1 MCLTIC
7 GTYTPVK
14 CPIEIIIIERTT
26 NITFLTLTHTTMG
39 KTNAKMCS
47 HKATQVL
54 PLSKGTPAVGI
65 ASSSYFAACARHVGA
80 LALFGLMFCPVQVMA
95 SRAPRLAMADS
106 SSVVTPVLPDQGTT
120 TPTDSIGNGGAGDA
134 EEVVPDTIPFAQL
147 WKHNSWR
154 STNEKAG
161 STTQQSWEIICN
173 RPTKLTFNYSCY
185 NGSYGT
191 FQVTL
196 NDSTIIS
203 RGNWD
208 STEDRLYQIDLPAGR
223 YVLKASYYT
232 RYDNYYDPDGLN
244 EYCYARI
251 SGIATD
257 DVQANATAYLSG
269 LADYPALKQELQ
281 TALDNSSAAPD
292 DEALYNTLAATLNDV
307 RTAVSYYPLIQKD
320 IVVADS
326 ILNEGAYVDISEA
339 VALGRAIDVNTS
351 TSANYLAAFDALE
364 TSIAV
369 QVSSNQKI
377 DDWAFNT
384 DQRYTIDNMGYY
396 LDQDHKVAACTGLE
410 AQDADVTNLVI
421 PSTVR
426 YNGVTYA
433 VVALY
438 DNRYNQNK
446 VRTLTL
452 PRTLRHINDY
462 GLSDYRAITDLE
474 IPANVERMGNYIV
487 NNCPQL
493 QRIKVNAEVPPTLGS
508 LDNNR
513 YYDEYGNSTY
523 HYLRIVI
530 PRESFHAYRLVNAWN
545 TDYNVLI
552 GGDEGITVNTG
563 KIAAGDLGHVVV
575 EEAGYLQEVNK
586 LIIEGELNADD
597 WSKIG
602 QMTNLTELDLSK
614 ALIDEIPSNAFN
626 GRWAIDKVVLPP
638 TLKKIGSYAFQNTSL
653 TSVNIPDNVETIENN
668 AFGRVKR
675 LQEVHL
681 PDNLTALGGSAF
693 EYCRNLRAV
702 KIPSKIKV
710 ITWYAFRDCSSLQS
724 VELHD
729 SITGFGNESF
739 AGCDLREITLPKS
752 TTAVGNHAFEGNAN
766 LSKVTFNE
774 GLIYIGES
782 AFQNTA
788 IDTLNCPSTL
798 RNIYNSA
805 FAGCRNLRQ
814 IYLNE
819 GLTRI
824 EMYALANNK
833 ATEIVLPSSLE
844 YCAGGAFD
852 DCDSLVTIE
861 ARSVM
866 PPNTD
871 NGCPL
876 TSADLTKAI
885 LYVPVWSLAEYQLAT
900 GWNQFYT
907 FRTSDF
913 MPQYVKVNKDFYFT
927 LRDELDP
934 DYRPDIELTVTN
946 NQITDSQGNTDYQH
960 GNLTISGRS
969 KLAVNDF
976 SMVLSPYAK
985 YSYKQNY
992 YYNENYRHLR
1002 PTSLIVKGEMRA
1014 ENVTINLW
1022 NATNRWQFVS
1032 FPFDVKVSDIV
1043 PVDSTTSWV
1052 IRGHSGAER
1061 AAGNA
1066 AAVWQNLS
1074 ADDVLQAGKGYIMQC
1089 YKPDDKNGNYDA
1101 AQFTV
1106 RPLTTTVNRQ
1116 QIFNAD
1122 NRTVALEE
1130 HLAEFE
1136 HNRSWNLIGNPY
1148 PSYFDTRFLDF
1159 GAPFMV
1165 WNSNNQNY
1173 EAYSPVDDSYILAPA
1188 EAFFVQRPVDQESIT
1203 FLKDGRQ
1210 TDRYAR
1216 TLVEEEPASAPQRIR
1231 AAYDSNT
1238 HTAAQRT
1245 VFNITLAKDGQQ
1257 ADRTRV
1263 VINEAATMQY
1273 DLSRDAA
1280 KFTGTEPAVS
1290 QIFTING
1297 ATRYAINERPLNN
1310 GQALL
1315 GLHFG
1320 TDGTYTIGLSNQ
1332 PDGQV
1337 TLEDRLTG
1345 TKLQLN
1351 GTAGYSFT
1359 AKAGD
1364 STDRFVLH
1372 FDAVATG
1379 INAATV
1385 NEADRNDDTYTLD
1398 GRKVNNPT
1406 APGLYI
1412 KGGKKG
1418 IK

>member
-1 MCLTIC
+1 
-7 GTYTPVK
+7 
-14 CPIEIIIIERTT
+14 
-26 NITFLTLTHTTMG
+26 MG

-95 SRAPRLAMADS
+95 SRAPRLAVADS
-106 SSVVTPVLPDQGTT
+106 SEVVSPVLPDQGTT
-120 TPTDSIGNGGAGDA
+120 TPTDSIGNGGAGDTDQ
-134 EEVVPDTIPFAQL
+134 VLPDTIPFAQL
-147 WKHNSWR
+147 WKHNR
-154 STNEKAG
+154 YIVYGGTEGTVEQK
-161 STTQQSWEIICN
+161 SWEIIA
-173 RPTKLTFNYSCY
+173 RRETKLSF
-185 NGSYGT
+185 SYGT
-191 FQVTL
+191 ADDQWNFYTQIFIDDERVREMNGGTYNNTFSVTL
-196 NDSTIIS
+196 TPGRHILTFKNECYGEVDSTTYAFIS
-203 RGNWD
+203 D
-208 STEDRLYQIDLPAGR
+208 IATEDAQ
-223 YVLKASYYT
+223 T
-232 RYDNYYDPDGLN
+232 
-244 EYCYARI
+244 
-251 SGIATD
+251 
-257 DVQANATAYLSG
+257 NATAFVNALEG
-269 LADYPALKQELQ
+269 YPPLKQELQ
-281 TALDNSSAAPD
+281 TALDNYNAAPD

-307 RTAVSYYPLIQKD
+307 RKAVSYYPLIQKD

-351 TSANYLAAFDALE
+351 TSADYLAAFDALE

-369 QVSSNQKI
+369 QVTSNQSI

-410 AQDADVTNLVI
+410 AENADVTDLVI

-452 PRTLRHINDY
+452 PRTLRHINDW

-474 IPANVERMGNYIV
+474 IPANVERMGNNIV
-487 NNCPQL
+487 YNCPQL
-493 QRIKVNAEVPPTLGS
+493 RRIKVNAEVPPTLGS
-508 LDNNR
+508 LDNNS
-513 YYDEYGNSTY
+513 YYEDGYRTY
-523 HYLRIVI
+523 HYIRIVI

-552 GGDEGITVNTG
+552 GGDEGITINTG
-563 KIAAGDLGHVVV
+563 KLAAGDLGHVVI

-586 LIIEGELNADD
+586 LIIEGELNSDD
-597 WSKIG
+597 WSQITE
-602 QMTNLTELDLSK
+602 MPNLTELDLSK
-614 ALIDEIPSNAFN
+614 ALIDEIPSNAFS

-638 TLKKIGSYAFQNTSL
+638 TLKKIGSFAFQGTAL
-653 TSVNIPDNVETIENN
+653 TSVNIPDNVETIKEC
-668 AFGRVKR
+668 AFSQVRQ

-681 PDNLTALGGSAF
+681 PDSLTSLGNYAF
-693 EYCRNLRAV
+693 AECRSLRTV
-702 KIPSKIKV
+702 KIPTKLKTIPDY
-710 ITWYAFRDCSSLQS
+710 TFQNCRSLQS

-729 SITGFGNESF
+729 SITAFEDYSF
-739 AGCDLREITLPKS
+739 NNCDLREITLPKS
-752 TTAVGNHAFEGNAN
+752 TTWVGGNAFNGNTN
-766 LSKVTFNE
+766 LSKVTLNE
-774 GLIYIGES
+774 GLIDIWAE
-782 AFQNTA
+782 AFYNTA

-798 RNIYNSA
+798 RNIYNGA
-805 FAGCRNLRQ
+805 FAGCGNLRQ
-814 IYLNE
+814 INLNE

-824 EMYALANNK
+824 EVYALANNK

-844 YCAGGAFD
+844 YCAGAAFD
-852 DCDSLVTIE
+852 GCDSLVTIE

-871 NGCPL
+871 GNCPL
-876 TSADLTKAI
+876 SGTDLTKAV
-885 LYVPVWSLAEYQLAT
+885 LYVPVWSLSEYQLAT

-946 NQITDSQGNTDYQH
+946 NQITDSQNNSDYQH

-976 SMVLSPYAK
+976 SMVLAPYAK
-985 YSYKQNY
+985 YAYEGGGYNY
-992 YYNENYRHLR
+992 YNDYRYLR

-1022 NATNRWQFVS
+1022 NATERWQFVS

-1089 YKPDDKNGNYDA
+1089 YKPNDKNGNYDA

-1165 WNSNNQNY
+1165 WNSYNQNY

-1231 AAYDSNT
+1231 AAYDSNA

-1379 INAATV
+1379 INAATA

-1412 KGGKKG
+1412 KGGKKV

>member
-1 MCLTIC
+1 
-7 GTYTPVK
+7 
-14 CPIEIIIIERTT
+14 
-26 NITFLTLTHTTMG
+26 MG

-54 PLSKGTPAVGI
+54 PLSKGTSTVGI

-106 SSVVTPVLPDQGTT
+106 SSVVSPVLPDQGTSA
-120 TPTDSIGNGGAGDA
+120 PTDSIGNSGAGDTDQ
-134 EEVVPDTIPFAQL
+134 VLPDTIPFAQL
-147 WKHNSWR
+147 WKHNR
-154 STNEKAG
+154 YIVYGGTEGTVEQK
-161 STTQQSWEIICN
+161 SWEIIA
-173 RPTKLTFNYSCY
+173 RRETKLSF
-185 NGSYGT
+185 SYGT
-191 FQVTL
+191 ADDQWNFYTQIFIDDERVREMNGGTYNNTFSVTL
-196 NDSTIIS
+196 TPGRHILTFKNECYGEVDSTTYAFIS
-203 RGNWD
+203 D
-208 STEDRLYQIDLPAGR
+208 IATEDAQ
-223 YVLKASYYT
+223 T
-232 RYDNYYDPDGLN
+232 
-244 EYCYARI
+244 
-251 SGIATD
+251 
-257 DVQANATAYLSG
+257 NATAFVNALEG
-269 LADYPALKQELQ
+269 YPPLKQELQ
-281 TALDNSSAAPD
+281 TALDNYNAAPD

-307 RTAVSYYPLIQKD
+307 RKAVSYYPLIQKD

-351 TSANYLAAFDALE
+351 TSADYLAAFDALE

-369 QVSSNQKI
+369 QVTSNQSI
-377 DDWAFNT
+377 DDWAINT
-384 DQRYTIDNMGYY
+384 DQLYTVDNMGYY
-396 LDQDHKVAACTGLE
+396 LDQEHKVAACSGLE
-410 AQDADVTNLVI
+410 TENADVTDLVI

-452 PRTLRHINDY
+452 PRTLRHINDW

-474 IPANVERMGNYIV
+474 IPANVERMGNNIV
-487 NNCPQL
+487 YNCPQL
-493 QRIKVNAEVPPTLGS
+493 RRIKVNAEVPPTLGS
-508 LDNNR
+508 LDNES
-513 YYDEYGNSTY
+513 YSDERAYIKIT
-523 HYLRIVI
+523 I
-530 PRESFHAYRLVNAWN
+530 PRESFHAYRLVSAWK
-545 TDYNVLI
+545 TDRTVLI
-552 GGDEGITVNTG
+552 GGDEGVTVSTG
-563 KIAAGDLGHVVV
+563 KIAAGDLGHVVI
-575 EEAGYLQEVNK
+575 EEAGYLPEVNK
-586 LIIEGELNADD
+586 LIIEGELNSDD
-597 WSKIG
+597 WSKIK

-614 ALIDEIPSNAFN
+614 ALIDEIPSYAFN
-626 GRWAIDKVVLPP
+626 ERWAIDKVVLPP
-638 TLKKIGSYAFQNTSL
+638 TLKKIGTYAFQKTSL
-653 TSVNIPDNVETIENN
+653 TSVNIPDNVETIAEYAFSN
-668 AFGRVKR
+668 ARQ

-681 PDNLTALGGSAF
+681 PDSLTSLGNYAF
-693 EYCRNLRAV
+693 EECRSLRTV
-702 KIPSKIKV
+702 KIPAKLKEIP
-710 ITWYAFRDCSSLQS
+710 WYAFQHCKSLQS

-729 SITGFGNESF
+729 GITGIGDYSF
-739 AGCDLREITLPKS
+739 NNCDLREMTLPKS
-752 TTAVGNHAFEGNAN
+752 TTWVGGNAFNGNTN
-766 LSKVTFNE
+766 LSKVTLNE
-774 GLIYIGES
+774 GLIDIWAE
-782 AFQNTA
+782 AFYNTA

-798 RNIYNSA
+798 RNIRNSA

-814 IYLNE
+814 INLNE

-824 EMYALANNK
+824 EVYALANNK

-844 YCAGGAFD
+844 YCAGAAFD
-852 DCDSLVTIE
+852 GCDSLVTIE

-871 NGCPL
+871 GGCPL
-876 TSADLTKAI
+876 TVNDLTKAV
-885 LYVPVWSLAEYQLAT
+885 LYVPVWSLSEYQLAT

-927 LRDELDP
+927 LRDELAP
-934 DYRPDIELTVTN
+934 DYRPDIELTYTN
-946 NQITDSQGNTDYQH
+946 NQITDSHNNSDYQH

-976 SMVLSPYAK
+976 SMVLSPFTK
-985 YSYKQNY
+985 YIYEGGYYDY
-992 YYNENYRHLR
+992 YYNQNYRHLR

-1022 NATNRWQFVS
+1022 NATERWQFVS

-1061 AAGNA
+1061 AAGNT

-1089 YKPDDKNGNYDA
+1089 YKPNDENGNNYYA

-1188 EAFFVQRPVDQESIT
+1188 EAFFVQRPVDQENIT

-1379 INAATV
+1379 INAATT

-1412 KGGKKG
+1412 KGGKKV

>member
-1 MCLTIC
+1 
-7 GTYTPVK
+7 
-14 CPIEIIIIERTT
+14 
-26 NITFLTLTHTTMG
+26 MG

-47 HKATQVL
+47 HKAMQVL
-54 PLSKGTPAVGI
+54 PLSKGTPTVGI

-95 SRAPRLAMADS
+95 SRAPRLAVADS
-106 SSVVTPVLPDQGTT
+106 SEVVSPVLPDQGTT
-120 TPTDSIGNGGAGDA
+120 TPTDSIGNGGAGDT
-134 EEVVPDTIPFAQL
+134 EEVLPDTIPFAQL
-147 WKHNSWR
+147 WKHNR
-154 STNEKAG
+154 YIVYGGTEGTVEQK
-161 STTQQSWEIICN
+161 SWEIIA
-173 RPTKLTFNYSCY
+173 RRETKLSF
-185 NGSYGT
+185 SYGT
-191 FQVTL
+191 ADDQWNFYTQIFIDDERVREMNGGTYNNTFSVTL
-196 NDSTIIS
+196 TPGRHILTFKNECYGEVDSTTYAFIS
-203 RGNWD
+203 D
-208 STEDRLYQIDLPAGR
+208 IATEDAQ
-223 YVLKASYYT
+223 T
-232 RYDNYYDPDGLN
+232 
-244 EYCYARI
+244 
-251 SGIATD
+251 
-257 DVQANATAYLSG
+257 NATAFVNALEG
-269 LADYPALKQELQ
+269 YPPLKQELQ
-281 TALDNSSAAPD
+281 TALDNYNAAPD

-307 RTAVSYYPLIQKD
+307 RKAVSYYPLIQKD

-351 TSANYLAAFDALE
+351 TSADYLAAFDALE

-369 QVSSNQKI
+369 QVTSNQSI

-410 AQDADVTNLVI
+410 AENADVTDLVI

-452 PRTLRHINDY
+452 PRTLRHINDG

-474 IPANVERMGNYIV
+474 IPANVERMGENIV
-487 NNCPQL
+487 YNCPQL

-508 LDNNR
+508 LDNNSYHEDGYR
-513 YYDEYGNSTY
+513 TY
-523 HYLRIVI
+523 HYIRIVI

-552 GGDEGITVNTG
+552 GGDEGITVSTG

-597 WSKIG
+597 WSKIK

-614 ALIDEIPSNAFN
+614 ALIDEIPSNAFS

-638 TLKKIGSYAFQNTSL
+638 TLKKIGSFAFQGTAL
-653 TSVNIPDNVETIENN
+653 TSVNIPDNVETIKECAFNN
-668 AFGRVKR
+668 ARQ

-681 PDNLTALGGSAF
+681 PDSLTSLGTSAF
-693 EYCRNLRAV
+693 EYCRSLRTI
-702 KIPSKIKV
+702 KIPTKLKTIPDY
-710 ITWYAFRDCSSLQS
+710 TFQNCRSLQS

-729 SITGFGNESF
+729 SITGFGNHAF
-739 AGCDLREITLPKS
+739 VNCDLREITLPKS
-752 TTAVGNHAFEGNAN
+752 TSWVDNDAFSGNVN
-766 LSKVTFNE
+766 LSKVTLNE
-774 GLIYIGES
+774 GLVNIS
-782 AFQNTA
+782 DKAFYQTA

-798 RNIYNSA
+798 RSIRNSA
-805 FAGCRNLRQ
+805 FARCNNLRQ
-814 IYLNE
+814 INLNE

-824 EMYALANNK
+824 ESGALANNK

-844 YCAGGAFD
+844 YCAGGAFY

-871 NGCPL
+871 GNCPL
-876 TSADLTKAI
+876 SGTDLTKAV
-885 LYVPVWSLAEYQLAT
+885 LYVPVWSLSEYQLAT

-946 NQITDSQGNTDYQH
+946 NQITDSQNNSDYQH

-976 SMVLSPYAK
+976 SMVLAPYAK
-985 YSYKQNY
+985 YAYEGGGYNY
-992 YYNENYRHLR
+992 YNDYRYLR

-1089 YKPDDKNGNYDA
+1089 YKPNDKNGNYDA

-1231 AAYDSNT
+1231 AAYDSNA

-1332 PDGQV
+1332 PDGQI

-1372 FDAVATG
+1372 FDVVATG

-1412 KGGKKG
+1412 KGGKKV

>member
-1 MCLTIC
+1 
-7 GTYTPVK
+7 
-14 CPIEIIIIERTT
+14 
-26 NITFLTLTHTTMG
+26 MG

-106 SSVVTPVLPDQGTT
+106 SSVVTPVQPDQGTT
-120 TPTDSIGNGGAGDA
+120 APTDSTGSGGVVSPVQPDQGTTAPTDSIGNGGTGDT
-134 EEVVPDTIPFAQL
+134 EEVLPDTIPFAQL
-147 WKHNSWR
+147 WKHNSWL
-154 STNEKAG
+154 STNEVAG

-173 RPTKLTFNYSCY
+173 RPTKLTFNYACQ
-185 NGSYGT
+185 NYGARGI
-191 FQVTL
+191 FEVTL
-196 NDSTIIS
+196 NDSVIIN
-203 RGNWD
+203 RTRWD
-208 STEDRLYQIDLPAGR
+208 STDGEAYQIDLPVGR
-223 YVLKASYYT
+223 YVLKASYYI
-232 RYDNYYDPDGLN
+232 NYYDEN
-244 EYCYARI
+244 CYARI

-257 DVQANATAYLSG
+257 DAQSNATAYLG
-269 LADYPALKQELQ
+269 ALADYPALKQELQ
-281 TALDNSSAAPD
+281 TALDNSSAAPN

-307 RTAVSYYPLIQKD
+307 RKAATYYPLIQKD

-339 VALGRAIDVNTS
+339 VALGRAIDVNAS
-351 TSANYLAAFDALE
+351 TSAEYLAAFEALE

-369 QVSSNQKI
+369 QVTSDQSI

-384 DQRYTIDNMGYY
+384 NQRYTIDNMGYY
-396 LDQDHKVAACTGLE
+396 LDQEHKVAACTGLQIE
-410 AQDADVTNLVI
+410 DVDVTDLVI

-426 YNGVTYA
+426 YNDVTYA

-452 PRTLRHINDY
+452 PRTLRHINDN

-474 IPANVERMGNYIV
+474 IPANVERMGKNVVY
-487 NNCPQL
+487 NCPQL
-493 QRIKVNAEVPPTLGS
+493 RRIKVNAEVPPTLGS
-508 LDNNR
+508 LSSDYYYHDEFLNR
-513 YYDEYGNSTY
+513 DHLYYKIT
-523 HYLRIVI
+523 I
-530 PRESFHAYRLVNAWN
+530 PRESFHAYRLVNAWTN
-545 TDYNVLI
+545 YTVLI
-552 GGDEGITVNTG
+552 GGDEGVTVSTG
-563 KIAAGDLGHVVV
+563 KIAAGDLGHVVID
-575 EEAGYLQEVNK
+575 EAGYLQEVNK
-586 LIIEGELNADD
+586 LIIEGELNSDD
-597 WSKIG
+597 WSKIK

-614 ALIDEIPSNAFN
+614 ALIDEIPSYAFSE
-626 GRWAIDKVVLPP
+626 RWAIDKVVLPP
-638 TLKKIGSYAFQNTSL
+638 TLKKIGSNAFQRTAL
-653 TSVNIPDNVETIENN
+653 TSVNIPDNVETIEDC
-668 AFGRVKR
+668 AFGGAGYM
-675 LQEVHL
+675 QEVHL
-681 PDNLTALGGSAF
+681 PDSLTSLGGSAF

-710 ITWYAFRDCSSLQS
+710 ITWYAFRYCDSLQS

-814 IYLNE
+814 INLNE

-824 EMYALANNK
+824 EQYALANNK

-866 PPNTD
+866 PPNTGS
-871 NGCPL
+871 GCPL
-876 TSADLTKAI
+876 TSSDLTKAV

-927 LRDELDP
+927 LRDELAP

-946 NQITDSQGNTDYQH
+946 NQITDSQNNSDYQH

-985 YSYKQNY
+985 YSYEGGGY
-992 YYNENYRHLR
+992 YYNNDYRYLR
-1002 PTSLIVKGEMRA
+1002 PTCLIVKGEMRA

-1052 IRGHSGAER
+1052 IRSHSGAER

-1089 YKPDDKNGNYDA
+1089 YKPNDKSGSYDA

-1188 EAFFVQRPVDQESIT
+1188 EAFFVQRPVDQENIT

-1245 VFNITLAKDGQQ
+1245 VFNITLAKDGLQ

-1332 PDGQV
+1332 PDGQI

-1379 INAATV
+1379 INAATA

-1412 KGGKKG
+1412 KGGKKV

>member
-1 MCLTIC
+1 
-7 GTYTPVK
+7 
-14 CPIEIIIIERTT
+14 
-26 NITFLTLTHTTMG
+26 MG

-95 SRAPRLAMADS
+95 SRAPRIAIADS
-106 SSVVTPVLPDQGTT
+106 SEVVSPVLPDQGTT
-120 TPTDSIGNGGAGDA
+120 APTDSIGNGGTVLPDQGTTAPTDSIGNGGTGDT
-134 EEVVPDTIPFAQL
+134 EEVLPDTIPFAQL
-147 WKHNSWR
+147 WKHNSWL
-154 STNEKAG
+154 STNEVAG

-173 RPTKLTFNYSCY
+173 RPTKLTFNYACQ
-185 NGSYGT
+185 NYGARGI
-191 FQVTL
+191 FEVTL
-196 NDSTIIS
+196 NDSVIIN
-203 RGNWD
+203 RTRWD
-208 STEDRLYQIDLPAGR
+208 STDGEAYQIDLPVGR
-223 YVLKASYYT
+223 YVLKASYYI
-232 RYDNYYDPDGLN
+232 NYYDEN
-244 EYCYARI
+244 CYARI

-257 DVQANATAYLSG
+257 DAQSNATAYLG
-269 LADYPALKQELQ
+269 ALADYPALKQELQ
-281 TALDNSSAAPD
+281 TALDNSSAAPN

-307 RTAVSYYPLIQKD
+307 RKAATYYPLIQKD

-339 VALGRAIDVNTS
+339 VALGRAIDVNAS
-351 TSANYLAAFDALE
+351 TSAEYLAAFEALE

-369 QVSSNQKI
+369 QVTSDQSI

-384 DQRYTIDNMGYY
+384 NQRYTIDNMGYY
-396 LDQDHKVAACTGLE
+396 LDQEHKVAACTGLQIE
-410 AQDADVTNLVI
+410 DVDVTDLVI

-426 YNGVTYA
+426 YNDVTYA

-452 PRTLRHINDY
+452 PRTLRHINDK

-474 IPANVERMGNYIV
+474 IPANVERMGKNVVY
-487 NNCPQL
+487 NCPQL
-493 QRIKVNAEVPPTLGS
+493 RRIKVNAEVPPTLGS
-508 LDNNR
+508 LSSDYYYHDEFLNR
-513 YYDEYGNSTY
+513 DHLYYKIT
-523 HYLRIVI
+523 I
-530 PRESFHAYRLVNAWN
+530 PRESFHAYRLVNAWTN
-545 TDYNVLI
+545 YTVLI
-552 GGDEGITVNTG
+552 GGDEGVTVSTG
-563 KIAAGDLGHVVV
+563 KIAAGDLGHVVID
-575 EEAGYLQEVNK
+575 EAGYLQEVNK

-597 WSKIG
+597 WSKIT
-602 QMTNLTELDLSK
+602 QMTNLTEVDLSK
-614 ALIDEIPSNAFN
+614 ALIDEIPNAAFRD
-626 GRWAIDKVVLPP
+626 RWAINKVVLPP
-638 TLKKIGSYAFQNTSL
+638 TLKKIGSNAFQRAAL
-653 TSVNIPDNVETIENN
+653 TSVNIPDNVETIEDC
-668 AFGRVKR
+668 AFGGAGYM
-675 LQEVHL
+675 QEVHL
-681 PDNLTALGGSAF
+681 PDSLTSLGGSAF

-710 ITWYAFRDCSSLQS
+710 ITWYAFRYCDSLQS

-814 IYLNE
+814 INLNE

-824 EMYALANNK
+824 ETYALANNK

-876 TSADLTKAI
+876 TSADLTKAV

-927 LRDELDP
+927 LRDELAP

-946 NQITDSQGNTDYQH
+946 NQITDSQNNSDYQH

-976 SMVLSPYAK
+976 SMVLAPYAK
-985 YSYKQNY
+985 YAYEGGGYNY
-992 YYNENYRHLR
+992 YNDYRYLR

-1089 YKPDDKNGNYDA
+1089 YKPNDKNGSYEA

-1106 RPLTTTVNRQ
+1106 RPLTTTINRQ

-1159 GAPFMV
+1159 EAPFMV

-1231 AAYDSNT
+1231 AAYDSNA
-1238 HTAAQRT
+1238 HAAAQRT

-1280 KFTGTEPAVS
+1280 KFTGTEPTVS

-1332 PDGQV
+1332 PDGQI

-1345 TKLQLN
+1345 TKQQLN

-1379 INAATV
+1379 INAATT

-1412 KGGKKG
+1412 KGGKKV

>member
-1 MCLTIC
+1 
-7 GTYTPVK
+7 
-14 CPIEIIIIERTT
+14 
-26 NITFLTLTHTTMG
+26 MG

-95 SRAPRLAMADS
+95 SRAPRMAVADS
-106 SSVVTPVLPDQGTT
+106 SEVVSPVLPDQGTT
-120 TPTDSIGNGGAGDA
+120 TPTDSIGNGGVGDT
-134 EEVVPDTIPFAQL
+134 EEVLPDTIPFAQL
-147 WKHNSWR
+147 WKHNR
-154 STNEKAG
+154 YIVYGGTEGTVEQK
-161 STTQQSWEIICN
+161 SWEIIA
-173 RPTKLTFNYSCY
+173 RRETKLSF
-185 NGSYGT
+185 SYGT
-191 FQVTL
+191 ADDQWNFYTQIFIDDERVREMNGGTYNNTFSVTL
-196 NDSTIIS
+196 TPGRHILTFKNECYGEVDSTTYAFIS
-203 RGNWD
+203 D
-208 STEDRLYQIDLPAGR
+208 IATEDAQ
-223 YVLKASYYT
+223 T
-232 RYDNYYDPDGLN
+232 
-244 EYCYARI
+244 
-251 SGIATD
+251 
-257 DVQANATAYLSG
+257 NATAFVNALEG
-269 LADYPALKQELQ
+269 YPPLKQELQ
-281 TALDNSSAAPD
+281 TALDNYNTAPD

-307 RTAVSYYPLIQKD
+307 RKAVSYYPLIQKD

-351 TSANYLAAFDALE
+351 TSADYLAAFDALE

-377 DDWAFNT
+377 DDWAFST
-384 DQRYTIDNMGYY
+384 SQRYTIDNMGYY
-396 LDQDHKVAACTGLE
+396 LDQEHKVAACTGLQV
-410 AQDADVTNLVI
+410 QDADVTNLVI

-452 PRTLRHINDY
+452 PRTLRHINDG

-474 IPANVERMGNYIV
+474 IPANVERMGDYIV
-487 NNCPQL
+487 NDCPQL

-508 LDNNR
+508 LGVDS
-513 YYDEYGNSTY
+513 YYEDGYTAY
-523 HYLRIVI
+523 RHLRIVI
-530 PRESFHAYRLVNAWN
+530 PRESFHAYRLVSAWN

-552 GGDEGITVNTG
+552 GGDEGITVSTG

-597 WSKIG
+597 WSKIK

-614 ALIDEIPSNAFN
+614 ALIDEIPNEAFN
-626 GRWAIDKVVLPP
+626 GRWAIDKVLLPP
-638 TLKKIGSYAFQNTSL
+638 TLKKIGAYAFQGTAL
-653 TSVNIPDNVETIENN
+653 TSVNIPDNVETIKECAFNN
-668 AFGRVKR
+668 ARQ

-681 PDNLTALGGSAF
+681 PDSLTSLGTSAF
-693 EYCRNLRAV
+693 EYCRSLRTI
-702 KIPSKIKV
+702 KIPTKLKV
-710 ITWYAFRDCSSLQS
+710 IPPYTFDGCKSLQS

-729 SITGFGNESF
+729 SITGFGNHAF
-739 AGCDLREITLPKS
+739 VNCDLREITLPKS
-752 TTAVGNHAFEGNAN
+752 TSWVDNDAFSGNVN
-766 LSKVTFNE
+766 LSKVTLNE
-774 GLIYIGES
+774 GLVNIS
-782 AFQNTA
+782 DKAFYQTA

-798 RNIYNSA
+798 RSIRNSA
-805 FAGCRNLRQ
+805 FARCNNLRQ
-814 IYLNE
+814 INLNE

-824 EMYALANNK
+824 ESGALANNK

-844 YCAGGAFD
+844 YCAGGAFY

-871 NGCPL
+871 GNCPL
-876 TSADLTKAI
+876 SGTDLTKAV

-927 LRDELDP
+927 LRDELAP

-946 NQITDSQGNTDYQH
+946 NQITDSQNNSDYQH

-976 SMVLSPYAK
+976 SMVLAPYAK
-985 YSYKQNY
+985 YAYEGGGYNY
-992 YYNENYRHLR
+992 YNDYRYLR

-1412 KGGKKG
+1412 KGGKKV

>member
-1 MCLTIC
+1 
-7 GTYTPVK
+7 
-14 CPIEIIIIERTT
+14 
-26 NITFLTLTHTTMG
+26 MG
-39 KTNAKMCS
+39 KTNAKMQG
-47 HKATQVL
+47 HKAVHVL

-95 SRAPRLAMADS
+95 SRAPRLAVADS
-106 SSVVTPVLPDQGTT
+106 SEVVSPVLPDQGTT
-120 TPTDSIGNGGAGDA
+120 APTDSIGNGGAGDT
-134 EEVVPDTIPFAQL
+134 EEVLPDTIPFAQL
-147 WKHNSWR
+147 WKHNR
-154 STNEKAG
+154 YIVYGGTDGTVEQK
-161 STTQQSWEIICN
+161 SWEIIAQ
-173 RPTKLTFNYSCY
+173 RETKLSF
-185 NGSYGT
+185 SYGAADNQWIFYTQIFIDDERVREMDGGTYNNT
-191 FQVTL
+191 FSVTL
-196 NDSTIIS
+196 TPGRHILTFKNECYGEADSTTYAFIS
-203 RGNWD
+203 D
-208 STEDRLYQIDLPAGR
+208 
-223 YVLKASYYT
+223 
-232 RYDNYYDPDGLN
+232 
-244 EYCYARI
+244 
-251 SGIATD
+251 IATD
-257 DVQANATAYLSG
+257 DAQTNATAFVNALEG
-269 LADYPALKQELQ
+269 YPPLKQELQ
-281 TALDNSSAAPD
+281 TAIDNYNAAPD

-307 RTAVSYYPLIQKD
+307 RKAVSYYPLIQKD

-339 VALGRAIDVNTS
+339 VALGRAIDVNAS
-351 TSANYLAAFDALE
+351 TSADYLAAFEALE

-369 QVSSNQKI
+369 QVSSNQSI
-377 DDWAFNT
+377 DDWAINT
-384 DQRYTIDNMGYY
+384 DKRYTIDDMGYY
-396 LDQDHKVAACTGLE
+396 LDQEHKVAACTGLQTE
-410 AQDADVTNLVI
+410 NADVTDLVI

-426 YNGVTYA
+426 YNDVTYA

-452 PRTLRHINDY
+452 PRTLRHINDW

-474 IPANVERMGNYIV
+474 IPANVERMGNDVVY
-487 NNCPQL
+487 NCPKL
-493 QRIKVNAEVPPTLGS
+493 QRIKVKADVPPTLGS
-508 LDNNR
+508 LDTNG
-513 YYDEYGNSTY
+513 YYDEYGNHTY
-523 HYLRIVI
+523 RYLRIVI
-530 PRESFHAYRLVNAWN
+530 PRESFHAYRLVSAWN
-545 TDYNVLI
+545 TDRTVLI
-552 GGDEGITVNTG
+552 GGDEGVTVSTG
-563 KIAAGDLGHVVV
+563 KLAAGDLGHVVID
-575 EEAGYLQEVNK
+575 EAGYLPEVNK

-597 WSKIG
+597 WSKMKD
-602 QMTNLTELDLSK
+602 MTNLTEIDLSG
-614 ALIDEIPSNAFN
+614 ALIDEIPDGAFS
-626 GRWAIDKVVLPP
+626 GRWALDKVVLPS
-638 TLKKIGSYAFQNTSL
+638 TLRTIGSRAFYETRLTSIDIPKGVTSIKNYAFYNSQKLEKADLPDSL
-653 TSVNIPDNVETIENN
+653 TSIGE
-668 AFGRVKR
+668 
-675 LQEVHL
+675 
-681 PDNLTALGGSAF
+681 
-693 EYCRNLRAV
+693 
-702 KIPSKIKV
+702 
-710 ITWYAFRDCSSLQS
+710 YAFHRCFSLQS
-724 VELHD
+724 VKIPAKLTTVSRSAFQSCQSLANLELHD
-729 SITGFGNESF
+729 SITTIGAYAFG
-739 AGCDLREITLPKS
+739 GCAFSELKIPASIRTIAE
-752 TTAVGNHAFEGNAN
+752 GAFEMSFN
-766 LSKVTFNE
+766 LTKLTLNE
-774 GLIYIGES
+774 GLEHIGEM
-782 AFQNTA
+782 AFRQSP

-798 RNIYNSA
+798 RNIYSNA
-805 FAGCRNLRQ
+805 FRDCTNLRQ
-814 IYLNE
+814 INLNE

-824 EMYALANNK
+824 ESGALANNK

-844 YCAGGAFD
+844 YCAGGAFY

-871 NGCPL
+871 SGCPL
-876 TSADLTKAI
+876 TGTDLTKAV

-946 NQITDSQGNTDYQH
+946 NQITDSQGNSDYQH

-985 YSYKQNY
+985 YSYERNY
-992 YYNENYRHLR
+992 YYNESYRYLR

-1089 YKPDDKNGNYDA
+1089 YKPNDKNGNYDA

-1106 RPLTTTVNRQ
+1106 HPLTTTVNRQ

-1231 AAYDSNT
+1231 AAYDSNA

-1280 KFTGTEPAVS
+1280 KFTGTEPTVS

-1332 PDGQV
+1332 PDGQI
-1337 TLEDRLTG
+1337 TLEDRLIG
-1345 TKLQLN
+1345 TKQQLN

-1379 INAATV
+1379 INAATT

-1412 KGGKKG
+1412 KGGKKV

>member
-1 MCLTIC
+1 
-7 GTYTPVK
+7 
-14 CPIEIIIIERTT
+14 
-26 NITFLTLTHTTMG
+26 MG

-95 SRAPRLAMADS
+95 SRAPRLAVADS
-106 SSVVTPVLPDQGTT
+106 SEVVSPVLPDQGTT
-120 TPTDSIGNGGAGDA
+120 TPTDSIDNSGAGDT
-134 EEVVPDTIPFAQL
+134 EEVLPDTIPFAQL
-147 WKHNSWR
+147 WKHNSWQ
-154 STNEKAG
+154 STNEAAG
-161 STTQQSWEIICN
+161 STTKQSWEIICK

-185 NGSYGT
+185 NSNSGI

-196 NDSTIIS
+196 NDSIIIS
-203 RGNWD
+203 RGRWD
-208 STEDRLYQIDLPAGR
+208 SIEDGYYQIDLPAGR
-223 YVLKASYYT
+223 YVLKASYST
-232 RYDNYYDPDGLN
+232 RYDNKND
-244 EYCYARI
+244 EYCFASI

-257 DVQANATAYLSG
+257 DAQSNATAYLSG
-269 LADYPALKQELQ
+269 LVDYPALKQELQ
-281 TALDNSSAAPD
+281 TALDNSNAAPD

-307 RTAVSYYPLIQKD
+307 RKAVSYYPLIQKD

-351 TSANYLAAFDALE
+351 TSADYLAAFDALE

-369 QVSSNQKI
+369 QVSSNQSI

-384 DQRYTIDNMGYY
+384 DQRYTVDNMGYY
-396 LDQDHKVAACTGLE
+396 LDQDHKVAACTGLQTE
-410 AQDADVTNLVI
+410 NADVTNLVI

-426 YNGVTYA
+426 YNDVTYA

-452 PRTLRHINDY
+452 PRTLRHINDW

-474 IPANVERMGNYIV
+474 IPANVERMGDNVVY
-487 NNCPQL
+487 NCPQL
-493 QRIKVNAEVPPTLGS
+493 RRIKVNAEVPPTLGS
-508 LDNNR
+508 LDNNS
-513 YYDEYGNSTY
+513 YYDDYDGRTY
-523 HYLRIVI
+523 RYLRIVI

-545 TDYNVLI
+545 TDHNVLI

-586 LIIEGELNADD
+586 LIIEGELNSDD
-597 WSKIG
+597 WSKIK

-614 ALIDEIPSNAFN
+614 ALIDEIPNEAFN

-638 TLKKIGSYAFQNTSL
+638 TLKKIGSFAFQGTAL
-653 TSVNIPDNVETIENN
+653 TSVNIPDNVETIKEC
-668 AFGRVKR
+668 AFSQVKQ

-681 PDNLTALGGSAF
+681 PDSLTSLGNYAF
-693 EYCRNLRAV
+693 AECRSLRTV
-702 KIPSKIKV
+702 KIPTKLKTIPDY
-710 ITWYAFRDCSSLQS
+710 TFQNCRSLQS

-729 SITGFGNESF
+729 SITAFEDYSF
-739 AGCDLREITLPKS
+739 NNCDLREITLPKS
-752 TTAVGNHAFEGNAN
+752 TTWVGGNAFNGNTN
-766 LSKVTFNE
+766 LSKVTLNE
-774 GLIYIGES
+774 GLIDIWAE
-782 AFQNTA
+782 AFYNTA

-798 RNIYNSA
+798 RNIYNGA
-805 FAGCRNLRQ
+805 FAGCGNLRQ
-814 IYLNE
+814 INLNE

-824 EMYALANNK
+824 EVYALANNK

-844 YCAGGAFD
+844 YCAGAAFD
-852 DCDSLVTIE
+852 GCDSLVTIE

-876 TSADLTKAI
+876 TSADLTKAV

-985 YSYKQNY
+985 YYYKGGDH
-992 YYNENYRHLR
+992 YYNNDYRYLR

-1089 YKPDDKNGNYDA
+1089 YKPNDKNGNYYA

-1231 AAYDSNT
+1231 AAYDSNA

-1310 GQALL
+1310 GQAQL

-1379 INAATV
+1379 INAATT

-1412 KGGKKG
+1412 KGGKKV

>member
-1 MCLTIC
+1 
-7 GTYTPVK
+7 
-14 CPIEIIIIERTT
+14 
-26 NITFLTLTHTTMG
+26 MG

-95 SRAPRLAMADS
+95 SRAPRLAVADS
-106 SSVVTPVLPDQGTT
+106 SEVVSPVLPDQGTT
-120 TPTDSIGNGGAGDA
+120 TPTDSIGNGGAGDT
-134 EEVVPDTIPFAQL
+134 EEVLPDTIPFAQL
-147 WKHNSWR
+147 WKHNR
-154 STNEKAG
+154 YIVYG
-161 STTQQSWEIICN
+161 STEGTVEQKSWEIIA
-173 RPTKLTFNYSCY
+173 RRETKLSF
-185 NGSYGT
+185 SYGT
-191 FQVTL
+191 ADDQWNFYTQIFIDDERVREMNGGTYNNTFSVTL
-196 NDSTIIS
+196 TPGRHILTFKNECYGEVDSTTYAFIS
-203 RGNWD
+203 D
-208 STEDRLYQIDLPAGR
+208 IATEDAQ
-223 YVLKASYYT
+223 T
-232 RYDNYYDPDGLN
+232 
-244 EYCYARI
+244 
-251 SGIATD
+251 
-257 DVQANATAYLSG
+257 NATAFVNALEG
-269 LADYPALKQELQ
+269 YPPLKQELQ
-281 TALDNSSAAPD
+281 TALDNYNAAPD

-307 RTAVSYYPLIQKD
+307 RKAVSYYPLIQKD

-351 TSANYLAAFDALE
+351 TSADYLAAFDALE

-369 QVSSNQKI
+369 QVTSNQSI

-410 AQDADVTNLVI
+410 AENADVTDLVI

-452 PRTLRHINDY
+452 PRTLRHINDG
-462 GLSDYRAITDLE
+462 GLSYYRAITDLE
-474 IPANVERMGNYIV
+474 IPANVERMGENIV
-487 NNCPQL
+487 YNCPQL

-508 LDNNR
+508 LDNNS
-513 YYDEYGNSTY
+513 YYEDGYRTY
-523 HYLRIVI
+523 HYIRIVI

-545 TDYNVLI
+545 TDHNVLI
-552 GGDEGITVNTG
+552 GGDEGITVSTG

-597 WSKIG
+597 WSKIK

-614 ALIDEIPSNAFN
+614 ALIDEIPNEAFN
-626 GRWAIDKVVLPP
+626 GRWAIDKVLLPP
-638 TLKKIGSYAFQNTSL
+638 TLKKIGSFAFQGTAL
-653 TSVNIPDNVETIENN
+653 TSVNIPDNVETIKECAFNN
-668 AFGRVKR
+668 ARQ

-681 PDNLTALGGSAF
+681 PDSLTSLGTSAF
-693 EYCRNLRAV
+693 EYCRSLRTI
-702 KIPSKIKV
+702 KIPTKLKTIPDY
-710 ITWYAFRDCSSLQS
+710 TFQNCRSLQS

-729 SITGFGNESF
+729 SITGFGNHAF
-739 AGCDLREITLPKS
+739 VNCDLREITLPKS
-752 TTAVGNHAFEGNAN
+752 TSWVDNDAFSGNVN
-766 LSKVTFNE
+766 LSKVTLNE
-774 GLIYIGES
+774 GLVNIS
-782 AFQNTA
+782 DKAFYQTA

-798 RNIYNSA
+798 RSIRNSA
-805 FAGCRNLRQ
+805 FARCNNLRQ
-814 IYLNE
+814 INLNE

-824 EMYALANNK
+824 ESGALANNK

-844 YCAGGAFD
+844 YCAGAAFD
-852 DCDSLVTIE
+852 GCDSLVTIE

-871 NGCPL
+871 GGCPL
-876 TSADLTKAI
+876 TVNDLTKAV
-885 LYVPVWSLAEYQLAT
+885 LYVPVWSLSEYQLAT

-913 MPQYVKVNKDFYFT
+913 MPQYVKVNKDFYVT

-934 DYRPDIELTVTN
+934 DYRPDIELTYTN
-946 NQITDSQGNTDYQH
+946 NQITDSHNNSDYQH

-976 SMVLSPYAK
+976 SMVLSPFTK
-985 YSYKQNY
+985 YIYEGGYYDY
-992 YYNENYRHLR
+992 YYNQNYRHLR

-1022 NATNRWQFVS
+1022 NATDRWQFVS

-1231 AAYDSNT
+1231 AAYDSNA

-1332 PDGQV
+1332 PDGQI

-1379 INAATV
+1379 INAATA

-1412 KGGKKG
+1412 KGGKKV

>member
-1 MCLTIC
+1 
-7 GTYTPVK
+7 
-14 CPIEIIIIERTT
+14 
-26 NITFLTLTHTTMG
+26 MG
-39 KTNAKMCS
+39 KTNAKMQG
-47 HKATQVL
+47 HKAVHVL

-95 SRAPRLAMADS
+95 SRAPRLAVADS
-106 SSVVTPVLPDQGTT
+106 SEVVSPVLPDQGTT
-120 TPTDSIGNGGAGDA
+120 APTDSIGNSGAGDTDQ
-134 EEVVPDTIPFAQL
+134 VLPDTIPFAQL
-147 WKHNSWR
+147 WKHNSWQ
-154 STNEKAG
+154 STNKEAE

-173 RPTKLTFNYSCY
+173 RPTKLTFNYCWNNGNSC
-185 NGSYGT
+185 T
-191 FQVTL
+191 FRVTL

-203 RGNWD
+203 KNSWTTTLG
-208 STEDRLYQIDLPAGR
+208 EHYQINLPAGR
-223 YVLKASYYT
+223 YVLKASLYT
-232 RYDNYYDPDGLN
+232 HYENQGDNYF
-244 EYCYARI
+244 ARI
-251 SGIATD
+251 SDIAID
-257 DVQANATAYLSG
+257 DAQANATAYLSG

-281 TALDNSSAAPD
+281 TALDNSNAAPD

-351 TSANYLAAFDALE
+351 TSAEYLAAFEALE

-369 QVSSNQKI
+369 QVSSNQSI
-377 DDWAFNT
+377 DDWAINT
-384 DQRYTIDNMGYY
+384 DRLYIIDNMGYY
-396 LDQDHKVAACTGLE
+396 LDQEHKVAACTGLE
-410 AQDADVTNLVI
+410 AENADVTDLVI

-452 PRTLRHINDY
+452 PRTLRHINDW

-474 IPANVERMGNYIV
+474 IPANVERMGENIV
-487 NNCPQL
+487 YNCPQL

-508 LDNNR
+508 LDNNS
-513 YYDEYGNSTY
+513 YYEDGYRTY
-523 HYLRIVI
+523 HYIRIVI

-545 TDYNVLI
+545 TDHNVLI

-586 LIIEGELNADD
+586 LIIEGELNSDD
-597 WSKIG
+597 WSKIK

-614 ALIDEIPSNAFN
+614 ALIDEIPSEAFK

-638 TLKKIGSYAFQNTSL
+638 TLKKIGGYAFQRTSL
-653 TSVNIPDNVETIENN
+653 TSVSIPDNVETIEDY
-668 AFGRVKR
+668 AFSRAKHM
-675 LQEVHL
+675 QEVHL
-681 PDNLTALGGSAF
+681 PDSLTSLGGGAF
-693 EYCRNLRAV
+693 EYCSNLRAV

-710 ITWYAFRDCSSLQS
+710 ITWSAFSYCSSLQC

-729 SITGFGNESF
+729 SITGFGDYAFRN
-739 AGCDLREITLPKS
+739 CDLREITLPKS
-752 TTAVGNHAFEGNAN
+752 TTWVGNYAFQENTN
-766 LSKVTFNE
+766 LSKVTLNE
-774 GLIYIGES
+774 GLIGIGEF
-782 AFQNTA
+782 AFYETA

-798 RNIYNSA
+798 RNIYISA
-805 FAGCRNLRQ
+805 FASCRNLSQ
-814 IYLNE
+814 INLNE

-824 EMYALANNK
+824 EAGALANNK

-844 YCAGGAFD
+844 YCAGAAFSG
-852 DCDSLVTIE
+852 CDSLVTIE

-866 PPNTD
+866 PPNTGG
-871 NGCPL
+871 GCPL
-876 TSADLTKAI
+876 TVNDLTKAV

-946 NQITDSQGNTDYQH
+946 NQITDSQNNSDYQH

-985 YSYKQNY
+985 YSYEGGGY
-992 YYNENYRHLR
+992 YYNNDYRYLR

-1089 YKPDDKNGNYDA
+1089 YKPNDKNGSYEA

-1159 GAPFMV
+1159 EAPFMV

-1231 AAYDSNT
+1231 AAYDSNS
-1238 HTAAQRT
+1238 HTTAQRT

-1379 INAATV
+1379 INAATA

-1412 KGGKKG
+1412 KGGKKV

>member
-1 MCLTIC
+1 
-7 GTYTPVK
+7 
-14 CPIEIIIIERTT
+14 
-26 NITFLTLTHTTMG
+26 MG

-106 SSVVTPVLPDQGTT
+106 SSIVTPVQPDQGTTAPTDSTGSGGVVTPVLPNQGTT
-120 TPTDSIGNGGAGDA
+120 APTDSIGNGGAGDTDQ
-134 EEVVPDTIPFAQL
+134 VLPDTIPFAQL

-154 STNEKAG
+154 APGQGAK
-161 STTQQSWEIICN
+161 STTSQAWEIVCN
-173 RPTKLTFNYSCY
+173 RPSKLKFFYSCQNFNATFNI
-185 NGSYGT
+185 
-191 FQVTL
+191 TL
-196 NDSTIIS
+196 NDSTIIEHGYWES
-203 RGNWD
+203 HANTI
-208 STEDRLYQIDLPAGR
+208 SIDVPAGR
-223 YVLKASYYT
+223 HILKASFYT
-232 RYDNYYDPDGLN
+232 QYDNYYEGQDTSD
-244 EYCYARI
+244 YCLASI

-257 DVQANATAYLSG
+257 DVQANATAFLG
-269 LADYPALKQELQ
+269 ALADYPALKQELQ
-281 TALDNSSAAPD
+281 TAIDNSSAAPD
-292 DEALYNTLAATLNDV
+292 NEALYNTLAATLNDV
-307 RTAVSYYPLIQKD
+307 RKAVSYYPLIQKD

-351 TSANYLAAFDALE
+351 TSADYLAAFDALE

-369 QVSSNQKI
+369 QVSSNQSI

-384 DQRYTIDNMGYY
+384 SQRYTIDNMGYY
-396 LDQDHKVAACTGLE
+396 LDQEHKVAACSGLE
-410 AQDADVTNLVI
+410 AQDVEIENLVI

-426 YNGVTYA
+426 YNDVTYA

-452 PRTLRHINDY
+452 PRTLRHINDW

-474 IPANVERMGNYIV
+474 IPANVERMGNDVVY
-487 NNCPQL
+487 NCPQL
-493 QRIKVNAEVPPTLGS
+493 RRIKVNAEVPPTLGS
-508 LDNNR
+508 LNHE
-513 YYDEYGNSTY
+513 YYYY
-523 HYLRIVI
+523 RITI

-545 TDYNVLI
+545 NRTVLI
-552 GGDEGITVNTG
+552 GGDEGITINTG
-563 KIAAGDLGHVVV
+563 KLAAGDLGHVVV

-586 LIIEGELNADD
+586 LIIEGELNSDD
-597 WSKIG
+597 WSQIT

-626 GRWAIDKVVLPP
+626 DRWAIDKVVLPP
-638 TLKKIGSYAFQNTSL
+638 TLKKIGSYAFQRTSL
-653 TSVNIPDNVETIENN
+653 TSVNIPDNVETIEES
-668 AFGRVKR
+668 AFSRAEQ

-681 PDNLTALGGSAF
+681 PDSLTSLGRYAF
-693 EYCRNLRAV
+693 SSCSSLRTV
-702 KIPSKIKV
+702 KIPTKLKAIPDY
-710 ITWYAFRDCSSLQS
+710 TFQNCRSLQS

-729 SITGFGNESF
+729 SITAFEDYSF
-739 AGCDLREITLPKS
+739 NNCDLREITLPKS
-752 TTAVGNHAFEGNAN
+752 TTWVDERAFEGNTN
-766 LSKVTFNE
+766 LSKVTLNE
-774 GLIYIGES
+774 GLISIRAY
-782 AFQNTA
+782 AFQDTA

-798 RNIYNSA
+798 RCISEGA
-805 FAGCRNLRQ
+805 FAGCRNLSQ
-814 IYLNE
+814 INLNE

-824 EMYALANNK
+824 EWYALANNK

-844 YCAGGAFD
+844 YCAEGAFD
-852 DCDSLVTIE
+852 DCNSLVTIE

-871 NGCPL
+871 GGCPL
-876 TSADLTKAI
+876 SSTDLTKAV

-946 NQITDSQGNTDYQH
+946 NQITDSQGNSDYQH

-985 YSYKQNY
+985 YSYEGGDWH
-992 YYNENYRHLR
+992 YYNDNYRYLR

-1022 NATNRWQFVS
+1022 NATERWQFVS

-1052 IRGHSGAER
+1052 IRGHSGVER

-1089 YKPDDKNGNYDA
+1089 YKPNDENGNNYYA

-1159 GAPFMV
+1159 EAPFMV

-1379 INAATV
+1379 INAATA

-1412 KGGKKG
+1412 KGGKKV

>member
-1 MCLTIC
+1 
-7 GTYTPVK
+7 
-14 CPIEIIIIERTT
+14 
-26 NITFLTLTHTTMG
+26 MG

-106 SSVVTPVLPDQGTT
+106 SSVVTPVQPDQGTT

-257 DVQANATAYLSG
+257 DVQANATAYLG
-269 LADYPALKQELQ
+269 ALADFPGLKQELQ
-281 TALDNSSAAPD
+281 TALDNYNAAPD
-292 DEALYNTLAATLNDV
+292 DEVLYNTLAATLNDV
-307 RTAVSYYPLIQKD
+307 RKAVSYYPLIQKD

-377 DDWAFNT
+377 DDWAINT
-384 DQRYTIDNMGYY
+384 DQLYTVDNMGYY
-396 LDQDHKVAACTGLE
+396 FDKDHKVAACIGLQTE
-410 AQDADVTNLVI
+410 DADVTDLVI

-426 YNGVTYA
+426 YNNVTYA

-452 PRTLRHINDY
+452 PRTLRHINDW
-462 GLSDYRAITDLE
+462 GLSDYRAITNLE
-474 IPANVERMGNYIV
+474 IPANVERMGENVVY
-487 NNCPQL
+487 NCPQL
-493 QRIKVNAEVPPTLGS
+493 RRIKVNAEVPPTLGS
-508 LDNNR
+508 LDNES
-513 YYDEYGNSTY
+513 YSDERAYIKIT
-523 HYLRIVI
+523 I
-530 PRESFHAYRLVNAWN
+530 PRESFHAYRLVSAWK
-545 TDYNVLI
+545 TDRTVLI
-552 GGDEGITVNTG
+552 GGDEGVTVSTG
-563 KIAAGDLGHVVV
+563 KIAAGDLGHVVI
-575 EEAGYLQEVNK
+575 EEAGYLPEVNK
-586 LIIEGELNADD
+586 LIIEGELNSDD
-597 WSKIG
+597 WSKIK

-614 ALIDEIPSNAFN
+614 ALIDEIPSYAFN
-626 GRWAIDKVVLPP
+626 ERWAIDKVVLPP
-638 TLKKIGSYAFQNTSL
+638 TLKKIGTYAFQKTSL
-653 TSVNIPDNVETIENN
+653 TSVNIPDNVETIAEYAFSN
-668 AFGRVKR
+668 ARQ

-681 PDNLTALGGSAF
+681 PDSLTSLGNYAF
-693 EYCRNLRAV
+693 EECRSLRTV
-702 KIPSKIKV
+702 KIPAKLKEIP
-710 ITWYAFRDCSSLQS
+710 WYAFQHCKSLQS

-729 SITGFGNESF
+729 GITGIGDYSF
-739 AGCDLREITLPKS
+739 NNCDLREMTLPKS
-752 TTAVGNHAFEGNAN
+752 TTWVGGNAFNGNTN
-766 LSKVTFNE
+766 LSKVTLNE
-774 GLIYIGES
+774 GLVDIWTY

-798 RNIYNSA
+798 RNIYSNA
-805 FAGCRNLRQ
+805 FRDCTNLRQ
-814 IYLNE
+814 INLNE

-824 EMYALANNK
+824 ESGALANNK

-844 YCAGGAFD
+844 YCAGGAFY

-871 NGCPL
+871 GNCPL
-876 TSADLTKAI
+876 SGTDLTKAV
-885 LYVPVWSLAEYQLAT
+885 LYVPVWSLSEYQLAT

-946 NQITDSQGNTDYQH
+946 NQITDSQNNSDYQH

-976 SMVLSPYAK
+976 SMVLAPYAK
-985 YSYKQNY
+985 YAYEGGGYNY
-992 YYNENYRHLR
+992 YNDYRYLR

-1089 YKPDDKNGNYDA
+1089 YKPNDKNGNYDA

-1188 EAFFVQRPVDQESIT
+1188 EAFFVQRPVDQENIT

-1210 TDRYAR
+1210 TDRYAH

-1379 INAATV
+1379 INAATA

-1412 KGGKKG
+1412 KGGKKV

>member
-1 MCLTIC
+1 
-7 GTYTPVK
+7 
-14 CPIEIIIIERTT
+14 
-26 NITFLTLTHTTMG
+26 MG

-54 PLSKGTPAVGI
+54 PLSKGTPTVGI

-95 SRAPRLAMADS
+95 SRAPRLAIADS
-106 SSVVTPVLPDQGTT
+106 SEVVSPVQPDQGTT
-120 TPTDSIGNGGAGDA
+120 TPTDSIGNGGAGDT
-134 EEVVPDTIPFAQL
+134 EEVLPDTIPYEQL
-147 WKHNSWR
+147 LMHNNWQ
-154 STNEKAG
+154 STNKEDG
-161 STTQQSWEIICN
+161 STTQQSWEIICK
-173 RPTKLTFNYSCY
+173 RPTKLFFNFAY
-185 NGSYGT
+185 NNRNSGGT

-196 NDSTIIS
+196 NDSIIINRPWYS
-203 RGNWD
+203 IDGE
-208 STEDRLYQIDLPAGR
+208 TYKIDLPVGR
-223 YVLKASYYT
+223 YVLKASYHI
-232 RYDNYYDPDGLN
+232 NYYDEN
-244 EYCYARI
+244 CYARI
-251 SGIATD
+251 SDIATD
-257 DVQANATAYLSG
+257 DAQIHATAYLG
-269 LADYPALKQELQ
+269 ALAGYPPLKQELQ
-281 TALDNSSAAPD
+281 TALDNYNAAPD
-292 DEALYNTLAATLNDV
+292 DEALYNTLNATLNDV
-307 RTAVSYYPLIQKD
+307 RKAVSYYPLIQKD

-351 TSANYLAAFDALE
+351 TSADYLAAFDALE

-369 QVSSNQKI
+369 QVSSKQKI

-384 DQRYTIDNMGYY
+384 NQRYTIDNMGYY

-410 AQDADVTNLVI
+410 VQDADVTDLVM

-452 PRTLRHINDY
+452 PRTLRHINDW

-474 IPANVERMGNYIV
+474 IPANVERMGENIV
-487 NNCPQL
+487 YNCPQL
-493 QRIKVNAEVPPTLGS
+493 QRIKVYAEVPPTLGS
-508 LDNNR
+508 LNNQY
-513 YYDEYGNSTY
+513 YYDDYDGRTY
-523 HYLRIVI
+523 RHFRIVI
-530 PRESFHAYRLVNAWN
+530 PRESFHAYRLVSAWN
-545 TDYNVLI
+545 TDHNVLI

-563 KIAAGDLGHVVV
+563 KLAAGDLGHVVI

-586 LIIEGELNADD
+586 LIIEGELNSDD
-597 WSKIG
+597 WSQITE
-602 QMTNLTELDLSK
+602 MPNLTELDLSK
-614 ALIDEIPSNAFN
+614 ALIDEIPSEAFN

-638 TLKKIGSYAFQNTSL
+638 TLKKIGGYAFQRTSL
-653 TSVNIPDNVETIENN
+653 TSVNIPDNVETIKECAFSN
-668 AFGRVKR
+668 ARQ

-681 PDNLTALGGSAF
+681 PDSLTSLGASAF
-693 EYCRNLRAV
+693 ESCRSLRTV
-702 KIPSKIKV
+702 KIPTKLKV
-710 ITWYAFRDCSSLQS
+710 IPPETFDGCKSLQS

-752 TTAVGNHAFEGNAN
+752 ITWVGQRAFTGNTN
-766 LSKVTFNE
+766 LNKVTFNE
-774 GLIYIGES
+774 GLIYIGEY

-798 RNIYNSA
+798 TNIDNSA

-814 IYLNE
+814 INLNE

-844 YCAGGAFD
+844 FCAGGAFD

-871 NGCPL
+871 GGCPL
-876 TSADLTKAI
+876 TSTDLTKAV
-885 LYVPVWSLAEYQLAT
+885 LYVPVWSHAEYKLAT
-900 GWNQFYT
+900 GWKQFIT

-913 MPQYVKVNKDFYFT
+913 MPQYVKVSKDFYFT

-934 DYRPDIELTVTN
+934 DYRPDIELAITGN
-946 NQITDSQGNTDYQH
+946 LITDSQGNRDYQH

-969 KLAVNDF
+969 KLAVNNF
-976 SMVLSPYAK
+976 SMVLSPFAKYYYELNNLSYAK
-985 YSYKQNY
+985 Y
-992 YYNENYRHLR
+992 LR

-1089 YKPDDKNGNYDA
+1089 YKPNDKNGSYDA

-1159 GAPFMV
+1159 EAPFMV
-1165 WNSNNQNY
+1165 WNSYNGNY

-1231 AAYDSNT
+1231 AAYDSNA

-1412 KGGKKG
+1412 KGGKKV

>member
-1 MCLTIC
+1 
-7 GTYTPVK
+7 
-14 CPIEIIIIERTT
+14 
-26 NITFLTLTHTTMG
+26 MG

-47 HKATQVL
+47 HKAMQVL
-54 PLSKGTPAVGI
+54 PLSKGTPTVGI

-106 SSVVTPVLPDQGTT
+106 SSVVTPVQPDQGTT
-120 TPTDSIGNGGAGDA
+120 TPTDSIGNSGAGDT
-134 EEVVPDTIPFAQL
+134 EQVLPDTIPFAQL
-147 WKHNSWR
+147 WKHNSWQ
-154 STNEKAG
+154 STNKEAG
-161 STTQQSWEIICN
+161 STTQQSWEIICS
-173 RPTKLTFNYSCY
+173 RPTKLSFNYAYKNRYSEIH
-185 NGSYGT
+185 
-191 FQVTL
+191 VTL
-196 NDSTIIS
+196 NDSTII
-203 RGNWD
+203 RDGAWY
-208 STEDRLYQIDLPAGR
+208 STESRHYQIDLPAGR

-232 RYDNYYDPDGLN
+232 EGENPDDINNQNYN
-244 EYCYARI
+244 YARI
-251 SGIATD
+251 SDIATD
-257 DVQANATAYLSG
+257 DAQSNATAFLG
-269 LADYPALKQELQ
+269 ALADYPALKQELQ

-292 DEALYNTLAATLNDV
+292 NEEIYNTLAATLNDV
-307 RTAVSYYPLIQKD
+307 RKAVSYYPLIQKD

-351 TSANYLAAFDALE
+351 TSADYLAAFDALE

-369 QVSSNQKI
+369 QVSSDQSI

-384 DQRYTIDNMGYY
+384 DQRYIIDKMLYY
-396 LDQDHKVAACTGLE
+396 LDQDHKVAACAGPQSTDIE
-410 AQDADVTNLVI
+410 IEDLVI

-426 YNGVTYA
+426 YNDVTYA

-474 IPANVERMGNYIV
+474 IPANVERMGNDVVY
-487 NNCPQL
+487 NCPQL
-493 QRIKVNAEVPPTLGS
+493 RRIKVNAEVPPTLGS
-508 LDNNR
+508 LNHE
-513 YYDEYGNSTY
+513 YYYY
-523 HYLRIVI
+523 RIII
-530 PRESFHAYRLVNAWN
+530 PRESFHAYRLVNAWTN
-545 TDYNVLI
+545 RTVLI
-552 GGDEGITVNTG
+552 GGDEGVTVSTG
-563 KIAAGDLGHVVV
+563 KIAAGDLGHVVID
-575 EEAGYLQEVNK
+575 EAGYLQEVNK

-597 WSKIG
+597 WSNIT
-602 QMTNLTELDLSK
+602 QMTNLTEVDLSK
-614 ALIDEIPSNAFN
+614 ALIDEIPSSAFS
-626 GRWAIDKVVLPP
+626 GRWAIDKVLLPS
-638 TLKKIGSYAFQNTSL
+638 TLKKIGSGAFQRTSL
-653 TSVNIPDNVETIENN
+653 TSVNIPGNVETIEEN
-668 AFGRVKR
+668 AFSNARQ

-681 PDNLTALGGSAF
+681 PDSLTSLGNGAF
-693 EYCRNLRAV
+693 ESCSSLRTV
-702 KIPSKIKV
+702 KIPTKLKMIPPY
-710 ITWYAFRDCSSLQS
+710 TFQGCNSLQS

-729 SITGFGNESF
+729 SITGFGNYAFENC
-739 AGCDLREITLPKS
+739 GLREITLPKS
-752 TTAVGNHAFEGNAN
+752 TTWVDERAFEGNTN
-766 LSKVTFNE
+766 LSKVTLNE
-774 GLIYIGES
+774 GLISIRAY
-782 AFQNTA
+782 AFQDTA

-798 RNIYNSA
+798 RCISEGA
-805 FAGCRNLRQ
+805 FAGCRNLSQ
-814 IYLNE
+814 INLNE

-824 EMYALANNK
+824 EWYALANNK

-844 YCAGGAFD
+844 YCSQSAFD

-866 PPNTD
+866 PPNTGG
-871 NGCPL
+871 GCPL
-876 TSADLTKAI
+876 TVNDLTKAV
-885 LYVPVWSLAEYQLAT
+885 LYVPVWSLSEYQLAT

-946 NQITDSQGNTDYQH
+946 NEITDSHDNTDYQH

-976 SMVLSPYAK
+976 SMVLAPYAK
-985 YSYKQNY
+985 YAYEGGGYNY
-992 YYNENYRHLR
+992 YNDYRYLR

-1061 AAGNA
+1061 AAGNT

-1231 AAYDSNT
+1231 AAYDSNA

-1379 INAATV
+1379 INAATA

-1412 KGGKKG
+1412 KGGKKV

>member
-1 MCLTIC
+1 
-7 GTYTPVK
+7 
-14 CPIEIIIIERTT
+14 
-26 NITFLTLTHTTMG
+26 MG

-95 SRAPRLAMADS
+95 SRAPRLAVADS
-106 SSVVTPVLPDQGTT
+106 SEVVSPVLPDQGTT
-120 TPTDSIGNGGAGDA
+120 APTDSIDNGGAGDTDQ
-134 EEVVPDTIPFAQL
+134 VLPDTIPFAQL
-147 WKHNSWR
+147 WKHNSWQ
-154 STNEKAG
+154 STNEAAE

-173 RPTKLTFNYSCY
+173 RPTKLFFNYACNNNS
-185 NGSYGT
+185 SSS

-196 NDSTIIS
+196 NDSTIIG
-203 RGNWD
+203 RGGWN
-208 STEDRLYQIDLPAGR
+208 STEGEHYQIELPAGR
-223 YVLKASYYT
+223 YVLKASFYTYYE
-232 RYDNYYDPDGLN
+232 NQNG
-244 EYCYARI
+244 YCYARI
-251 SGIATD
+251 SDIATND
-257 DVQANATAYLSG
+257 AQSNATAYLGS
-269 LADYPALKQELQ
+269 LASYPGLKQELQ
-281 TALDNSSAAPD
+281 TALDNYNTAPD
-292 DEALYNTLAATLNDV
+292 NEALYNTLAATLTDV
-307 RTAVSYYPLIQKD
+307 SKATMYYPLIQKD

-351 TSANYLAAFDALE
+351 TSADYLAAFEALE

-369 QVSSNQKI
+369 QVSSNQSI
-377 DDWAFNT
+377 DDWAINT
-384 DQRYTIDNMGYY
+384 NQRYTIDNMGYY

-410 AQDADVTNLVI
+410 VQDADVTDLVI

-452 PRTLRHINDY
+452 PRTLRHINDW

-474 IPANVERMGNYIV
+474 IPANVERMGENIV
-487 NNCPQL
+487 YNCPQL

-508 LDNNR
+508 LDNNSYHEDGYR
-513 YYDEYGNSTY
+513 TY
-523 HYLRIVI
+523 HYIRIVI

-552 GGDEGITVNTG
+552 GGDEGITVSTG

-597 WSKIG
+597 WSKIK

-614 ALIDEIPSNAFN
+614 ALIDEIPSNAFS

-638 TLKKIGSYAFQNTSL
+638 TLKKIGSFAFQGTAL
-653 TSVNIPDNVETIENN
+653 TSVNIPDNVETIKEC
-668 AFGRVKR
+668 AFSQVRQ

-681 PDNLTALGGSAF
+681 PDSLTSLGNYAF
-693 EYCRNLRAV
+693 AECRSLRTV
-702 KIPSKIKV
+702 KIPTKLKTIPDY
-710 ITWYAFRDCSSLQS
+710 TFQNCRSLQS

-729 SITGFGNESF
+729 SITAFEDYSF
-739 AGCDLREITLPKS
+739 NNCDLREITLPKS
-752 TTAVGNHAFEGNAN
+752 TTWVGGSAFKGNAN
-766 LSKVTFNE
+766 LSKVTLNE
-774 GLIYIGES
+774 GLVDIWTY

-798 RNIYNSA
+798 RNIYSNA
-805 FAGCRNLRQ
+805 FRDCTNLRQ
-814 IYLNE
+814 INLNE

-824 EMYALANNK
+824 ESGALANNK

-844 YCAGGAFD
+844 YCAGGAFYG
-852 DCDSLVTIE
+852 CDSLVTIE

-871 NGCPL
+871 GGCPL
-876 TSADLTKAI
+876 TVNDLTKAV
-885 LYVPVWSLAEYQLAT
+885 LYVPVWSLSEYQLAT

-934 DYRPDIELTVTN
+934 DYRPDIELTYTN
-946 NQITDSQGNTDYQH
+946 NQITDSHNNSDYQH

-976 SMVLSPYAK
+976 SMVLSPFTK
-985 YSYKQNY
+985 YIYEGGYYDY
-992 YYNENYRHLR
+992 YYNQNYRHLR

-1022 NATNRWQFVS
+1022 NATDRWQFVS

-1089 YKPDDKNGNYDA
+1089 YKPNDENGNNYYA

-1231 AAYDSNT
+1231 AAYDSNA

-1379 INAATV
+1379 INAATA
-1385 NEADRNDDTYTLD
+1385 NEADHNDDTYTLD

-1412 KGGKKG
+1412 KGGKKV

>member
-1 MCLTIC
+1 
-7 GTYTPVK
+7 
-14 CPIEIIIIERTT
+14 
-26 NITFLTLTHTTMG
+26 MG

-95 SRAPRLAMADS
+95 SRAPRLAVADS
-106 SSVVTPVLPDQGTT
+106 SEVVSPVLPDQGTT
-120 TPTDSIGNGGAGDA
+120 APTDSIDNSGAGDT
-134 EEVVPDTIPFAQL
+134 EQVLPDTIPFAQL
-147 WKHNSWR
+147 WKHNSWQ
-154 STNEKAG
+154 STNKEAG
-161 STTQQSWEIICN
+161 STTQQSWEIICS
-173 RPTKLTFNYSCY
+173 RPTKLSFNYAYKNRYSEIH
-185 NGSYGT
+185 
-191 FQVTL
+191 VTL
-196 NDSTIIS
+196 NDSTII
-203 RGNWD
+203 RDGAWY
-208 STEDRLYQIDLPAGR
+208 STESRHYQIDLPAGR

-232 RYDNYYDPDGLN
+232 EGENPDDINNQNYN
-244 EYCYARI
+244 YARI
-251 SGIATD
+251 SDIATD
-257 DVQANATAYLSG
+257 DAQSNATAFLG
-269 LADYPALKQELQ
+269 ALADYPALKQELQ
-281 TALDNSSAAPD
+281 TALDNYNAAPD
-292 DEALYNTLAATLNDV
+292 NEALYNTLAATLNDV
-307 RTAVSYYPLIQKD
+307 RKAVSYYPLIQKD

-339 VALGRAIDVNTS
+339 VALGRAIDVNSS
-351 TSANYLAAFDALE
+351 TSADYLAAFDALE

-369 QVSSNQKI
+369 QVTSDQSI

-384 DQRYTIDNMGYY
+384 DKRYTIDNMGYY
-396 LDQDHKVAACTGLE
+396 LDQEHKVAACTGLQTE
-410 AQDADVTNLVI
+410 DADVTDLVI

-426 YNGVTYA
+426 YNDVTYA

-452 PRTLRHINDY
+452 PRTLRHINDW

-474 IPANVERMGNYIV
+474 IPANVERMGENIV
-487 NNCPQL
+487 YNCPQL

-508 LDNNR
+508 LDNNSYHEDGYR
-513 YYDEYGNSTY
+513 TY
-523 HYLRIVI
+523 HYIRIVI

-552 GGDEGITVNTG
+552 GGDEGITVSTG

-597 WSKIG
+597 WSKIT

-614 ALIDEIPSNAFN
+614 ALIDEIPSYAFN
-626 GRWAIDKVVLPP
+626 ERWAIDKVVLPP
-638 TLKKIGSYAFQNTSL
+638 TLKKIGTYAFERTSL
-653 TSVNIPDNVETIENN
+653 TSVNIPDNVETIEEY
-668 AFGRVKR
+668 AFSRAKQ

-681 PDNLTALGGSAF
+681 PDSLTSLGSYAF
-693 EYCRNLRAV
+693 EYCRSLRTV
-702 KIPSKIKV
+702 KIPTKLKEIPSNTFNGCK
-710 ITWYAFRDCSSLQS
+710 SLQS

-729 SITGFGNESF
+729 SITGFGSYSF
-739 AGCDLREITLPKS
+739 NNCDLREITLPKS
-752 TTAVGNHAFEGNAN
+752 TTWVGQRAFAENTN

-774 GLIYIGES
+774 GLIDIGVY

-798 RNIYNSA
+798 RNIRNSA

-814 IYLNE
+814 INLNE

-824 EMYALANNK
+824 EIYALANNK

-866 PPNTD
+866 PPNT

-876 TSADLTKAI
+876 TSADLTKAV

-946 NQITDSQGNTDYQH
+946 NQITDSQGNSDYQH

-969 KLAVNDF
+969 KLAVNNF

-985 YSYKQNY
+985 YSYEQNY
-992 YYNENYRHLR
+992 YYNENNRYLR

-1061 AAGNA
+1061 AAGNT

-1089 YKPDDKNGNYDA
+1089 YKPSNNSRSMNKGSFVPFKMDFNDNSSSEV

-1188 EAFFVQRPVDQESIT
+1188 EAFFVQRPVDQENIT

-1231 AAYDSNT
+1231 AAYDSNA

-1273 DLSRDAA
+1273 ALSRDAA

-1310 GQALL
+1310 GQAQL

-1379 INAATV
+1379 INAATT

-1412 KGGKKG
+1412 KGGKKV

>member
-1 MCLTIC
+1 
-7 GTYTPVK
+7 
-14 CPIEIIIIERTT
+14 
-26 NITFLTLTHTTMG
+26 MG

-54 PLSKGTPAVGI
+54 PLSKGTSTVGI

-95 SRAPRLAMADS
+95 SRAPRLAVADS
-106 SSVVTPVLPDQGTT
+106 SEVVSPVLPDQGTT
-120 TPTDSIGNGGAGDA
+120 TPTDSIGNGGAGDT
-134 EEVVPDTIPFAQL
+134 EEVLPDTIPFAQL
-147 WKHNSWR
+147 WKHNR
-154 STNEKAG
+154 YIVYG
-161 STTQQSWEIICN
+161 STEGTVEQKSWEIIA
-173 RPTKLTFNYSCY
+173 RRETKLSF
-185 NGSYGT
+185 SYGT
-191 FQVTL
+191 ADDQWNFYTQIFIDDERVREMNGGTYNNTFSVTL
-196 NDSTIIS
+196 TPGRHILTFKNECYGEVDSTTYAFIS
-203 RGNWD
+203 D
-208 STEDRLYQIDLPAGR
+208 IATEDAQ
-223 YVLKASYYT
+223 T
-232 RYDNYYDPDGLN
+232 
-244 EYCYARI
+244 
-251 SGIATD
+251 
-257 DVQANATAYLSG
+257 NATAFVNALEG
-269 LADYPALKQELQ
+269 YPPLKQELQ
-281 TALDNSSAAPD
+281 TALDNYNAAPD

-307 RTAVSYYPLIQKD
+307 RKAVSYYPLIQKD

-351 TSANYLAAFDALE
+351 TSADYLAAFDALE

-384 DQRYTIDNMGYY
+384 NQRYTIDNMGYY

-410 AQDADVTNLVI
+410 VQDADVTDLVI

-452 PRTLRHINDY
+452 PRTLRHINDW

-474 IPANVERMGNYIV
+474 IPANVERMGDNVVY
-487 NNCPQL
+487 NCPQL
-493 QRIKVNAEVPPTLGS
+493 RRIKVNAEVPPTLGS
-508 LDNNR
+508 LDNNS
-513 YYDEYGNSTY
+513 YYDDYDGRTY
-523 HYLRIVI
+523 RYLRIVI

-545 TDYNVLI
+545 TDHNVLI

-586 LIIEGELNADD
+586 LIIEGELNSDD
-597 WSKIG
+597 WSKIK

-614 ALIDEIPSNAFN
+614 ALIDEIPNEAFN

-638 TLKKIGSYAFQNTSL
+638 TLKKIGSFAFQGTAL
-653 TSVNIPDNVETIENN
+653 TSVNIPDNVETIKEC
-668 AFGRVKR
+668 AFSQVKQ

-681 PDNLTALGGSAF
+681 PDSLTSLGNYAF
-693 EYCRNLRAV
+693 AECRSLRTV
-702 KIPSKIKV
+702 KIPTKLKTIPDY
-710 ITWYAFRDCSSLQS
+710 TFQNCRSLQS

-729 SITGFGNESF
+729 SITAFEDYSF
-739 AGCDLREITLPKS
+739 NNCDLREITLPKS
-752 TTAVGNHAFEGNAN
+752 TTWVGGNAFNGNTN
-766 LSKVTFNE
+766 LSKVTLNE
-774 GLIYIGES
+774 GLIDIWAE
-782 AFQNTA
+782 AFYNTA

-798 RNIYNSA
+798 RNIYNGA

-814 IYLNE
+814 INLNE

-824 EMYALANNK
+824 ERYALANNK

-985 YSYKQNY
+985 YYYKGGDH
-992 YYNENYRHLR
+992 YYNNDYRYLR

-1061 AAGNA
+1061 AAGNT

-1089 YKPDDKNGNYDA
+1089 YKPNDKNGNYYA

-1231 AAYDSNT
+1231 AAYDSNA

-1379 INAATV
+1379 INAATT

-1412 KGGKKG
+1412 KGGKKV

>member
-1 MCLTIC
+1 
-7 GTYTPVK
+7 
-14 CPIEIIIIERTT
+14 
-26 NITFLTLTHTTMG
+26 MG

-47 HKATQVL
+47 HKATQML
-54 PLSKGTPAVGI
+54 PLSKGTPTVGI

-95 SRAPRLAMADS
+95 SRAPRLAVADS
-106 SSVVTPVLPDQGTT
+106 SEVVSPVLPDQGTT
-120 TPTDSIGNGGAGDA
+120 TPTDSIGNGGAGDT
-134 EEVVPDTIPFAQL
+134 EEVLPDTIPFAQL
-147 WKHNSWR
+147 WKHNR
-154 STNEKAG
+154 YIVYGGTEGTVEQK
-161 STTQQSWEIICN
+161 SWEIIA
-173 RPTKLTFNYSCY
+173 RRETKLSF
-185 NGSYGT
+185 SYGT
-191 FQVTL
+191 ADNQWNFYTQIFIDDERVREMNGGTYNNTFSVTL
-196 NDSTIIS
+196 TPGRHILTFKNECYGEVDSTTYAFIS
-203 RGNWD
+203 D
-208 STEDRLYQIDLPAGR
+208 IATEDAQ
-223 YVLKASYYT
+223 T
-232 RYDNYYDPDGLN
+232 
-244 EYCYARI
+244 
-251 SGIATD
+251 
-257 DVQANATAYLSG
+257 NATAFVNALEG
-269 LADYPALKQELQ
+269 YPPLKQELQ
-281 TALDNSSAAPD
+281 TALDNYNAAPD

-307 RTAVSYYPLIQKD
+307 RKAVSYYPLIQKD

-339 VALGRAIDVNTS
+339 VALGRAINVNTS
-351 TSANYLAAFDALE
+351 TSAEYLAAFEALE

-369 QVSSNQKI
+369 QVTSNQKI
-377 DDWAFNT
+377 DEWAINT

-396 LDQDHKVAACTGLE
+396 LDQEHKVAACTGLE

-474 IPANVERMGNYIV
+474 IPANVERMGYYIV

-508 LDNNR
+508 LSNDY
-513 YYDEYGNSTY
+513 YYDEFNDRGR
-523 HYLRIVI
+523 HYYKITI
-530 PRESFHAYRLVNAWN
+530 PRESFHAYRLVNAWTN
-545 TDYNVLI
+545 YTVLI
-552 GGDEGITVNTG
+552 GGDEGITVSTG

-575 EEAGYLQEVNK
+575 DEAGYLQEVNK
-586 LIIEGELNADD
+586 LIIEGELNSDD
-597 WSKIG
+597 WSKIK
-602 QMTNLTELDLSK
+602 QMTNLTEVDLSK
-614 ALIDEIPSNAFN
+614 ALIDEIPEGAFRD
-626 GRWAIDKVVLPP
+626 RWAIDKVLLPP
-638 TLKKIGSYAFQNTSL
+638 TLKKIGPYAFQRAAL
-653 TSVNIPDNVETIENN
+653 TSVNIPDNVETIDRT
-668 AFGRVKR
+668 AFGGAKYM
-675 LQEVHL
+675 QEVHL
-681 PDNLTALGGSAF
+681 PDSLTSLGEGAF
-693 EYCRNLRAV
+693 EYCKSLHSV
-702 KIPSKIKV
+702 KIPAKIKE
-710 ITWYAFRDCSSLQS
+710 IPGYALRYCNSLQS

-729 SITGFGNESF
+729 SITSIGYEAFGNS
-739 AGCDLREITLPKS
+739 DLREITLPKS
-752 TTAVGNHAFEGNAN
+752 TTRVGNYAFKENTN
-766 LSKVTFNE
+766 LSKVTLNE
-774 GLIYIGES
+774 GLINIGDY

-798 RNIYNSA
+798 RSISQGA
-805 FAGCRNLRQ
+805 FAGCGNLRQ
-814 IYLNE
+814 INLNE

-824 EMYALANNK
+824 ELYALANNK

-844 YCAGGAFD
+844 YCSQSAFD

-876 TSADLTKAI
+876 TSADLTKAV

-946 NQITDSQGNTDYQH
+946 NQITDSQGNSDYQH

-985 YSYKQNY
+985 YSYEQDSY
-992 YYNENYRHLR
+992 YYNENYRYLR

-1089 YKPDDKNGNYDA
+1089 YKPNDKNGSYDA

-1165 WNSNNQNY
+1165 WNSYNGNY

-1231 AAYDSNT
+1231 ADYDSNT
-1238 HTAAQRT
+1238 HAAAQRT

-1379 INAATV
+1379 INAATT

-1412 KGGKKG
+1412 KGGKKV

>member
-1 MCLTIC
+1 
-7 GTYTPVK
+7 
-14 CPIEIIIIERTT
+14 
-26 NITFLTLTHTTMG
+26 MG

-95 SRAPRLAMADS
+95 SRAPRLAVADS
-106 SSVVTPVLPDQGTT
+106 SEVVSPVLPDQGTT
-120 TPTDSIGNGGAGDA
+120 TPTDSIGNGGAGDT
-134 EEVVPDTIPFAQL
+134 EEVLPDTIPFAQL
-147 WKHNSWR
+147 WKHNR
-154 STNEKAG
+154 YIVYGGTEGTVEQK
-161 STTQQSWEIICN
+161 SWEIIAQ
-173 RPTKLTFNYSCY
+173 RETKLSF
-185 NGSYGT
+185 SYGAADNQWNFYTQIFIDDERVREMNGGTYNNT
-191 FQVTL
+191 FSVTL
-196 NDSTIIS
+196 TPGRHILTFKNECYGEADSTTYAFIS
-203 RGNWD
+203 D
-208 STEDRLYQIDLPAGR
+208 
-223 YVLKASYYT
+223 
-232 RYDNYYDPDGLN
+232 
-244 EYCYARI
+244 
-251 SGIATD
+251 IATD
-257 DVQANATAYLSG
+257 DAQTNATAFVNALEG
-269 LADYPALKQELQ
+269 YPPLKQELQ
-281 TALDNSSAAPD
+281 TALDNYNAAPD

-307 RTAVSYYPLIQKD
+307 RKAVSYYPLIQKD

-351 TSANYLAAFDALE
+351 TSADYLAAFDALE

-377 DDWAFNT
+377 DEWAFNT

-396 LDQDHKVAACTGLE
+396 LDQEHKVAACTGPQSTDIE
-410 AQDADVTNLVI
+410 IENLVI

-426 YNGVTYA
+426 YNDVTYA

-452 PRTLRHINDY
+452 PRTLRHINDW

-474 IPANVERMGNYIV
+474 IPANVERMGENIV
-487 NNCPQL
+487 YNCPQL

-508 LDNNR
+508 LDNNS
-513 YYDEYGNSTY
+513 YYEDGYRTY
-523 HYLRIVI
+523 HYIRIVI

-552 GGDEGITVNTG
+552 GGDEGITVSTG

-586 LIIEGELNADD
+586 LIIEGELNSDD
-597 WSKIG
+597 WSKIK

-614 ALIDEIPSNAFN
+614 ALIDEIPSNAFS

-638 TLKKIGSYAFQNTSL
+638 TLKKIGSFAFQGTAL
-653 TSVNIPDNVETIENN
+653 TSVNIPDNVETIKEC
-668 AFGRVKR
+668 AFSQVKQ

-681 PDNLTALGGSAF
+681 PDSLTSLGNYAF
-693 EYCRNLRAV
+693 AECRSLRTV
-702 KIPSKIKV
+702 KIPTKLKTIPDY
-710 ITWYAFRDCSSLQS
+710 TFQNCRSLQS

-729 SITGFGNESF
+729 SITAFEDYSF
-739 AGCDLREITLPKS
+739 DNCDLREITLPKS
-752 TTAVGNHAFEGNAN
+752 TTWVGGSAFKGNAN
-766 LSKVTFNE
+766 LSKVTLNE
-774 GLIYIGES
+774 GLVDIWTY

-798 RNIYNSA
+798 RNIYSNA
-805 FAGCRNLRQ
+805 FRDCTNLRQ
-814 IYLNE
+814 INLNE

-824 EMYALANNK
+824 ESGALANNK

-844 YCAGGAFD
+844 YCAGGAFY

-871 NGCPL
+871 GNCPL
-876 TSADLTKAI
+876 SGTDLTKAV
-885 LYVPVWSLAEYQLAT
+885 LYVPVWSLSEYQLAT

-927 LRDELDP
+927 LRDELAP

-946 NQITDSQGNTDYQH
+946 NQITDSQNNSDYQH

-976 SMVLSPYAK
+976 SMVLAPYAK
-985 YSYKQNY
+985 YAYEGGGYNY
-992 YYNENYRHLR
+992 YNDYRYLR

-1066 AAVWQNLS
+1066 SAVWQNLS

-1089 YKPDDKNGNYDA
+1089 YKPNDKNGNYDA

-1136 HNRSWNLIGNPY
+1136 HNRSWNLIGSPY

-1165 WNSNNQNY
+1165 WNSYNGNY

-1188 EAFFVQRPVDQESIT
+1188 EAFFVQRPVDQENIT

-1231 AAYDSNT
+1231 AAYDSNA

-1379 INAATV
+1379 INAATT

-1412 KGGKKG
+1412 KGGKKV

>member
-1 MCLTIC
+1 M
-7 GTYTPVK
+7 
-14 CPIEIIIIERTT
+14 E
-26 NITFLTLTHTTMG
+26 

-47 HKATQVL
+47 HKAMHVL
-54 PLSKGTPAVGI
+54 PLSKDMPTMGI
-65 ASSSYFAACARHVGA
+65 ATSSYFAACARHVGA
-80 LALFGLMFCPVQVMA
+80 LALFGLMFCPMQVMA
-95 SRAPRLAMADS
+95 SRAPRIAIADNS
-106 SSVVTPVLPDQGTT
+106 
-120 TPTDSIGNGGAGDA
+120 
-134 EEVVPDTIPFAQL
+134 EVVSPMLPDTIPFAQL
-147 WKHNSWR
+147 LMHNNWQ
-154 STNEKAG
+154 STNKEAG
-161 STTQQSWEIICN
+161 STTQQSWEIVCN
-173 RPTKLTFNYSCY
+173 RPTKLTFNYACNNY
-185 NGSYGT
+185 NAYGT

-196 NDSTIIS
+196 NDSSIIRRDRWS
-203 RGNWD
+203 
-208 STEDRLYQIDLPAGR
+208 STESELYQIDLPVGR

-232 RYDNYYDPDGLN
+232 RYENQYDLEDGA
-244 EYCYARI
+244 YCYARI

-257 DVQANATAYLSG
+257 DAQANATAYLG
-269 LADYPALKQELQ
+269 ALADFPGLKQELQ
-281 TALDNSSAAPD
+281 TALDNSSATPD
-292 DEALYNTLAATLNDV
+292 NEELYNTLAATLVDV
-307 RTAVSYYPLIQKD
+307 RKAATYYPLIQKD

-351 TSANYLAAFDALE
+351 TSANYLAAFEALE

-369 QVSSNQKI
+369 QVSSNQSI
-377 DDWAFNT
+377 DDWAINT
-384 DQRYTIDNMGYY
+384 DQLYTINNMGYY
-396 LDQDHKVAACTGLE
+396 LDLNNKVAACTGL
-410 AQDADVTNLVI
+410 QVQNADVTDLVI
-421 PSTVR
+421 PSTIR
-426 YNGVTYA
+426 YNNDTYA

-438 DNRYNQNK
+438 NTRYDQNK

-452 PRTLRHINDY
+452 PRTLRYINDY
-462 GLSDYRAITDLE
+462 GLSSYRAITDLE
-474 IPANVERMGNYIV
+474 IPANVERMGNNVVYD
-487 NNCPQL
+487 CPKL
-493 QRIKVNAEVPPTLGS
+493 QRIKVNADVPPTLGS
-508 LDNNR
+508 LSDDY
-513 YYDEYGNSTY
+513 YYDEFNDEGR
-523 HYLRIVI
+523 HYYKITI
-530 PRESFHAYRLVNAWN
+530 PRESFHAYRLVNAWTN
-545 TDYNVLI
+545 YTVLI
-552 GGDEGITVNTG
+552 GGNEGITINTG

-575 EEAGYLQEVNK
+575 DEAGYLQEVNK

-597 WSKIG
+597 WSKIK

-614 ALIDEIPSNAFN
+614 ALIDEIPERTFRD
-626 GRWAIDKVVLPP
+626 RWAINKVVLPP
-638 TLKKIGSYAFQNTSL
+638 TLKKIGSYAFQRAAL
-653 TSVNIPDNVETIENN
+653 TSVNIPDNVETIAEY
-668 AFGRVKR
+668 AFGGAKY

-681 PDNLTALGGSAF
+681 PDSLTSLGEGAF
-693 EYCRNLRAV
+693 EYCRSLRSV
-702 KIPSKIKV
+702 KIPAKIKTIPEHV
-710 ITWYAFRDCSSLQS
+710 LRYCNSLQS
-724 VELHD
+724 IELHD
-729 SITGFGNESF
+729 NITSIGNNAF
-739 AGCDLREITLPKS
+739 ADSDLREITLPKS
-752 TTAVGNHAFEGNAN
+752 TLRVSDNAFNGNTH
-766 LSKVTFNE
+766 LSKVILNE
-774 GLIYIGES
+774 GLIDIGYQ
-782 AFQNTA
+782 AFYNTA

-805 FAGCRNLRQ
+805 FAGCSNLRQ
-814 IYLNE
+814 INLNE

-824 EMYALANNK
+824 ERYALANNK

-866 PPNTD
+866 PPNT

-876 TSADLTKAI
+876 TSTDLTKAV

-985 YSYKQNY
+985 YAYEWGGY
-992 YYNENYRHLR
+992 DYYNDNRYLR
-1002 PTSLIVKGEMRA
+1002 PTNLIVKGEMRA

-1022 NATNRWQFVS
+1022 NTTNRWQFVS

-1052 IRGHSGAER
+1052 IRSHSGAER

-1089 YKPDDKNGNYDA
+1089 YKPNDKSGSYDA

-1122 NRTVALEE
+1122 DRTVALEE

-1159 GAPFMV
+1159 EAPFMV
-1165 WNSNNQNY
+1165 WNSYNQNY
-1173 EAYSPVDDSYILAPA
+1173 QAYSPVDDSYILAPA
-1188 EAFFVQRPVDQESIT
+1188 EAFFVQRPVDQENIT

-1216 TLVEEEPASAPQRIR
+1216 TLVDEEPASAPQRIK
-1231 AAYDSNT
+1231 AAQDS
-1238 HTAAQRT
+1238 HEAATQRT
-1245 VFNITLAKDGQQ
+1245 VFNITLTKDGQQ

-1273 DLSRDAA
+1273 DLSHDAA
-1280 KFTGTEPAVS
+1280 KFMGTEPTVS
-1290 QIFTING
+1290 QIFTFNG
-1297 ATRYAINERPLNN
+1297 STRYAINERPLDN

-1320 TDGTYTIGLSNQ
+1320 TDGTYTIGLSSQ

-1345 TKLQLN
+1345 TKQQLN
-1351 GTAGYSFT
+1351 AITSYSFT

-1379 INAATV
+1379 INAATT

-1398 GRKVNNPT
+1398 GRKVSNPT

-1412 KGGKKG
+1412 KGGKKV

>member
-1 MCLTIC
+1 
-7 GTYTPVK
+7 
-14 CPIEIIIIERTT
+14 
-26 NITFLTLTHTTMG
+26 MG
-39 KTNAKMCS
+39 KTNAKMQG
-47 HKATQVL
+47 HKAVHVL

-106 SSVVTPVLPDQGTT
+106 SSVVTPVQPDQGTTAPTDSTGSGGVVSPVLPDQGTT
-120 TPTDSIGNGGAGDA
+120 TPTDSIDNGGAGDT
-134 EEVVPDTIPFAQL
+134 EHVLPDTIPFAQL
-147 WKHNSWR
+147 LMHNNWQ
-154 STNEKAG
+154 STNIEDG
-161 STTQQSWEIICN
+161 STTRQSWEIICN
-173 RPTKLTFNYSCY
+173 RPTKLTFNYACQNY
-185 NGSYGT
+185 NARGL

-196 NDSTIIS
+196 NDSVIIS
-203 RGNWD
+203 RSRWD
-208 STEDRLYQIDLPAGR
+208 STDGEAYQIDLPEGR
-223 YVLKASYYT
+223 YVLKASYYI
-232 RYDNYYDPDGLN
+232 NYYN
-244 EYCYARI
+244 ENCYARI
-251 SGIATD
+251 SGITTD
-257 DVQANATAYLSG
+257 DVQANATAYLG
-269 LADYPALKQELQ
+269 TLADYPALKQELQ
-281 TALDNSSAAPD
+281 TALDNSNAAPD

-307 RTAVSYYPLIQKD
+307 RKAVSYYPLIQKD

-351 TSANYLAAFDALE
+351 TSADYLAAFDALE

-369 QVSSNQKI
+369 QVTSNQSI
-377 DDWAFNT
+377 DDWAINT
-384 DQRYTIDNMGYY
+384 DQLYTVDNMGYY
-396 LDQDHKVAACTGLE
+396 FDKDHKVAACIGLQTE
-410 AQDADVTNLVI
+410 DADVTDLVI

-426 YNGVTYA
+426 YNNVTYA

-452 PRTLRHINDY
+452 PRTLRHINDW
-462 GLSDYRAITDLE
+462 GLSDYRAITNLE
-474 IPANVERMGNYIV
+474 IPANVERMGENVVY
-487 NNCPQL
+487 NCPQL
-493 QRIKVNAEVPPTLGS
+493 RRIKVNAEVPPTLGS
-508 LDNNR
+508 LDNES
-513 YYDEYGNSTY
+513 YSDERAYIKIT
-523 HYLRIVI
+523 I
-530 PRESFHAYRLVNAWN
+530 PRESFHAYRLVSAWK
-545 TDYNVLI
+545 TDRTVLI
-552 GGDEGITVNTG
+552 GGDEGVTVSTG
-563 KIAAGDLGHVVV
+563 KIAAGDLGHVVI
-575 EEAGYLQEVNK
+575 EEAGYLPEVNK
-586 LIIEGELNADD
+586 LIIEGELNSDD
-597 WSKIG
+597 WSKIK

-614 ALIDEIPSNAFN
+614 ALIDEIPSYAFN
-626 GRWAIDKVVLPP
+626 ERWAIDKVVLPP
-638 TLKKIGSYAFQNTSL
+638 TLKKIGTYAFQKTSL
-653 TSVNIPDNVETIENN
+653 TSVNIPDNVETIAEYAFSN
-668 AFGRVKR
+668 ARQ

-681 PDNLTALGGSAF
+681 PDSLTSLGNYAF
-693 EYCRNLRAV
+693 EECRSLRTV
-702 KIPSKIKV
+702 KIPAKLKEIP
-710 ITWYAFRDCSSLQS
+710 WYAFQHCKSLQS

-729 SITGFGNESF
+729 GITGIGDYSF
-739 AGCDLREITLPKS
+739 NNCDLREMTLPKS
-752 TTAVGNHAFEGNAN
+752 TTWVGGNAFNGNTN
-766 LSKVTFNE
+766 LSKVTLNE
-774 GLIYIGES
+774 GLIDIWAE
-782 AFQNTA
+782 AFYNTA

-798 RNIYNSA
+798 RNIRNSA

-814 IYLNE
+814 INLNE

-824 EMYALANNK
+824 EVYALANNK

-844 YCAGGAFD
+844 YCAGAAFD
-852 DCDSLVTIE
+852 GCDSLVTIE

-871 NGCPL
+871 GGCPL
-876 TSADLTKAI
+876 TVNDLTKAV
-885 LYVPVWSLAEYQLAT
+885 LYVPVWSLSEYQLAT

-946 NQITDSQGNTDYQH
+946 NQITDSQNNSDYQH

-985 YSYKQNY
+985 YSYEGGGY
-992 YYNENYRHLR
+992 YYNNDYRYLR

-1089 YKPDDKNGNYDA
+1089 YKPNDKNGSYEA

-1188 EAFFVQRPVDQESIT
+1188 EAFFVQRPVDQENIT

-1231 AAYDSNT
+1231 AAYDSNA

-1280 KFTGTEPAVS
+1280 KFTGTEPTVS

-1372 FDAVATG
+1372 FNAVATG
-1379 INAATV
+1379 INAATA

-1412 KGGKKG
+1412 KGGKKV

>member
-1 MCLTIC
+1 
-7 GTYTPVK
+7 
-14 CPIEIIIIERTT
+14 
-26 NITFLTLTHTTMG
+26 MG

-95 SRAPRLAMADS
+95 SRAPRLAVADS
-106 SSVVTPVLPDQGTT
+106 SEVVSPVLPDQGTT
-120 TPTDSIGNGGAGDA
+120 TPTDSIGNGGAGDT
-134 EEVVPDTIPFAQL
+134 EEVLPDTIPFAQL
-147 WKHNSWR
+147 WKHNR
-154 STNEKAG
+154 YIVYGGTEGTVEQK
-161 STTQQSWEIICN
+161 SWEIIA
-173 RPTKLTFNYSCY
+173 RRETKLSF
-185 NGSYGT
+185 SYGT
-191 FQVTL
+191 ADDQWNFYTQIFIDDERVREMNGGTYNNTFSVTL
-196 NDSTIIS
+196 TPGRHILTFKNECYGEVDSTTYAFIS
-203 RGNWD
+203 D
-208 STEDRLYQIDLPAGR
+208 IATEDAQ
-223 YVLKASYYT
+223 T
-232 RYDNYYDPDGLN
+232 
-244 EYCYARI
+244 
-251 SGIATD
+251 
-257 DVQANATAYLSG
+257 NATAFVNALEG
-269 LADYPALKQELQ
+269 YPPLKQELQ
-281 TALDNSSAAPD
+281 TALDNYNAAPD

-307 RTAVSYYPLIQKD
+307 RKAVSYYPLIQKD

-351 TSANYLAAFDALE
+351 TSADYLAAFDALE

-384 DQRYTIDNMGYY
+384 NQRYTIDNMGYY

-410 AQDADVTNLVI
+410 VQDADVTDLVI

-452 PRTLRHINDY
+452 PRTLRHINDW

-474 IPANVERMGNYIV
+474 IPANVERMGENIV
-487 NNCPQL
+487 YNCPQL

-508 LDNNR
+508 LDNNSYHEDGYR
-513 YYDEYGNSTY
+513 TY
-523 HYLRIVI
+523 HYIRIVI

-552 GGDEGITVNTG
+552 GGDEGITVSTG

-597 WSKIG
+597 WSKIK

-614 ALIDEIPSNAFN
+614 ALIDEIPSNAFS

-638 TLKKIGSYAFQNTSL
+638 TLKKIGTYAFASTSL
-653 TSVNIPDNVETIENN
+653 TSVNIPDNVEAIEQY
-668 AFGRVKR
+668 AFSQVKQ

-681 PDNLTALGGSAF
+681 PDSLTSLGRYAF
-693 EYCRNLRAV
+693 EKCRSLRTV
-702 KIPSKIKV
+702 KIPTKLKEIP
-710 ITWYAFRDCSSLQS
+710 WYAFDGCKSLQS

-729 SITGFGNESF
+729 SITSFGDYSF
-739 AGCDLREITLPKS
+739 RSCDLREITLPKS
-752 TTAVGNHAFEGNAN
+752 TTWVGGSAFNGNAN
-766 LSKVTFNE
+766 LSKVTLNE
-774 GLIYIGES
+774 GLVDIWTY

-798 RNIYNSA
+798 RNIYSNA
-805 FAGCRNLRQ
+805 FRDCTNLRQ
-814 IYLNE
+814 INLNE

-824 EMYALANNK
+824 ESGALANNK

-844 YCAGGAFD
+844 YCAGGAFY

-871 NGCPL
+871 GNCPL
-876 TSADLTKAI
+876 SGTDLTKAV
-885 LYVPVWSLAEYQLAT
+885 LYVPVWSLSEYQLAT

-946 NQITDSQGNTDYQH
+946 NQITDSQNNSDYQH

-976 SMVLSPYAK
+976 SMVLAPYAK
-985 YSYKQNY
+985 YAYEGGGYNY
-992 YYNENYRHLR
+992 YNDYRYLR

-1089 YKPDDKNGNYDA
+1089 FKPNDKNGSYDA

-1231 AAYDSNT
+1231 ADYDSNT
-1238 HTAAQRT
+1238 HAAAQRT

-1372 FDAVATG
+1372 FNAVATG
-1379 INAATV
+1379 INAATA

-1412 KGGKKG
+1412 KGGKKV

>member
-1 MCLTIC
+1 
-7 GTYTPVK
+7 
-14 CPIEIIIIERTT
+14 
-26 NITFLTLTHTTMG
+26 MG

-47 HKATQVL
+47 HKAMQVL
-54 PLSKGTPAVGI
+54 PLSKGTPTVGI

-106 SSVVTPVLPDQGTT
+106 SSVVTPVQPNQGTT
-120 TPTDSIGNGGAGDA
+120 TPTDSIGNSGAGDT
-134 EEVVPDTIPFAQL
+134 EQVLPDTIPFAQL
-147 WKHNSWR
+147 WKHNSWQ
-154 STNEKAG
+154 STNKEAG
-161 STTQQSWEIICN
+161 STTQQSWEIICS
-173 RPTKLTFNYSCY
+173 RPTKLSFNYAYKNRYSEIH
-185 NGSYGT
+185 
-191 FQVTL
+191 VTL
-196 NDSTIIS
+196 NDSTII
-203 RGNWD
+203 RDGAWY
-208 STEDRLYQIDLPAGR
+208 STESRHYQIDLPAGR

-232 RYDNYYDPDGLN
+232 EGENPDDINNQNYN
-244 EYCYARI
+244 YARI
-251 SGIATD
+251 SDIATD
-257 DVQANATAYLSG
+257 DAQANATAYLG
-269 LADYPALKQELQ
+269 ALADYPALKQELQ

-307 RTAVSYYPLIQKD
+307 RKAVSYYPLIQKD

-351 TSANYLAAFDALE
+351 TSADYLAAFDALE

-384 DQRYTIDNMGYY
+384 NQRYTIDNMGYY

-410 AQDADVTNLVI
+410 VQDADVTDLVI

-452 PRTLRHINDY
+452 PRTLRHINDW

-474 IPANVERMGNYIV
+474 IPANVERMGENIV
-487 NNCPQL
+487 YNCPQL

-508 LDNNR
+508 LDNNSYHEDGYR
-513 YYDEYGNSTY
+513 TY
-523 HYLRIVI
+523 HYIRIVI

-597 WSKIG
+597 WSKIK

-614 ALIDEIPSNAFN
+614 ALIDEIPSNAFS

-638 TLKKIGSYAFQNTSL
+638 TLKKIGSFAFQGTAL
-653 TSVNIPDNVETIENN
+653 TSVNIPDNVETIKEC
-668 AFGRVKR
+668 AFSQVRQ

-681 PDNLTALGGSAF
+681 PDSLTSLGNYAF
-693 EYCRNLRAV
+693 AECRSLRTV
-702 KIPSKIKV
+702 KIPTKLKTIPDY
-710 ITWYAFRDCSSLQS
+710 TFQNCRSLQS

-729 SITGFGNESF
+729 SITAFEDYSF
-739 AGCDLREITLPKS
+739 DNCDLHEITLPKS
-752 TTAVGNHAFEGNAN
+752 TTWVGGSAFKGNAN
-766 LSKVTFNE
+766 LSKVTLNE
-774 GLIYIGES
+774 GLVDIWTY

-798 RNIYNSA
+798 RNIYSNA
-805 FAGCRNLRQ
+805 FRDCTNLRQ
-814 IYLNE
+814 INLNE

-824 EMYALANNK
+824 ESGALANNK

-844 YCAGGAFD
+844 YCAGGAFY

-871 NGCPL
+871 GNCPL
-876 TSADLTKAI
+876 SGTDLTKAV
-885 LYVPVWSLAEYQLAT
+885 LYVPVWSLSEYQLAT

-927 LRDELDP
+927 LRDELAP

-946 NQITDSQGNTDYQH
+946 NQITDSQNNSDYQH

-976 SMVLSPYAK
+976 SMVLAPYAK
-985 YSYKQNY
+985 YAYEGGGYNY
-992 YYNENYRHLR
+992 YNDYRYLR

-1089 YKPDDKNGNYDA
+1089 YKPEDKNGSYDA

-1231 AAYDSNT
+1231 AAYDSNP

-1379 INAATV
+1379 INAATA

-1412 KGGKKG
+1412 KGGKKV

>member
-1 MCLTIC
+1 
-7 GTYTPVK
+7 
-14 CPIEIIIIERTT
+14 
-26 NITFLTLTHTTMG
+26 MG

-54 PLSKGTPAVGI
+54 PLSKGTPTVGI

-95 SRAPRLAMADS
+95 SRAPRLAVADS
-106 SSVVTPVLPDQGTT
+106 SEVVSPVLPDQGTT
-120 TPTDSIGNGGAGDA
+120 TPTDSIGNGGAGDT
-134 EEVVPDTIPFAQL
+134 EEVLPDTIPFAQL
-147 WKHNSWR
+147 WKHNR
-154 STNEKAG
+154 YIVYGGTEGTVEQK
-161 STTQQSWEIICN
+161 SWEIIA
-173 RPTKLTFNYSCY
+173 RRETKLSF
-185 NGSYGT
+185 SYGT
-191 FQVTL
+191 ADDQWNFYTQIFIDDERVREMNGGTYNNTFSVTL
-196 NDSTIIS
+196 TPGRHILTFKNECYGEVDSTTYAFIS
-203 RGNWD
+203 D
-208 STEDRLYQIDLPAGR
+208 IATEDAQ
-223 YVLKASYYT
+223 T
-232 RYDNYYDPDGLN
+232 
-244 EYCYARI
+244 
-251 SGIATD
+251 
-257 DVQANATAYLSG
+257 NATAFVNALEG
-269 LADYPALKQELQ
+269 YPPLKQELQ
-281 TALDNSSAAPD
+281 TALDNSNAAPD

-307 RTAVSYYPLIQKD
+307 RKAVSYYPLIQKD

-351 TSANYLAAFDALE
+351 TSADYLAAFEALE

-369 QVSSNQKI
+369 QVSSNQSI

-384 DQRYTIDNMGYY
+384 SQRYTIDNMGYY
-396 LDQDHKVAACTGLE
+396 LDQEHKVAACTGLQTE
-410 AQDADVTNLVI
+410 NADMTDLVI

-426 YNGVTYA
+426 YNNVTYA

-452 PRTLRHINDY
+452 PRTLRHINDW

-474 IPANVERMGNYIV
+474 IPANVERMGNNIV
-487 NNCPQL
+487 YNCPKL
-493 QRIKVNAEVPPTLGS
+493 QRIKINAEVPPTLGS
-508 LDNNR
+508 LDNES
-513 YYDEYGNSTY
+513 YSDERAYIKIT
-523 HYLRIVI
+523 I
-530 PRESFHAYRLVNAWN
+530 PRESFHAYRLVSAWK
-545 TDYNVLI
+545 TDRTVLI
-552 GGDEGITVNTG
+552 GGDEGVTVSTG
-563 KIAAGDLGHVVV
+563 KIAAGDLGHVVI
-575 EEAGYLQEVNK
+575 EEASYLQEVNK
-586 LIIEGELNADD
+586 LIIEGELNSDD
-597 WSKIG
+597 WSKIK

-614 ALIDEIPSNAFN
+614 ALIDEIPSYAFS
-626 GRWAIDKVVLPP
+626 GRWAIEKVLLPP
-638 TLKKIGSYAFQNTSL
+638 TLKKIGTYAFQKTSL
-653 TSVNIPDNVETIENN
+653 TSVNIPDNVETIEVYAFSN
-668 AFGRVKR
+668 ARQ
-675 LQEVHL
+675 LQELHL
-681 PDNLTALGGSAF
+681 PDSLTSLGRYAF
-693 EYCRNLRAV
+693 EECRSLRTV
-702 KIPSKIKV
+702 KIPTKLKEIP
-710 ITWYAFRDCSSLQS
+710 WYAFQYCSSLQS

-729 SITGFGNESF
+729 SITGIGDYAFRN
-739 AGCDLREITLPKS
+739 CDLREITLPKS
-752 TTAVGNHAFEGNAN
+752 TTWVGGYAFYGNAN
-766 LSKVTFNE
+766 LSKVTLNE
-774 GLIYIGES
+774 GLVDIWTY

-814 IYLNE
+814 INLNE

-824 EMYALANNK
+824 ETYALANNK

-946 NQITDSQGNTDYQH
+946 NQITDSHDNTDYQH

-976 SMVLSPYAK
+976 SMVLAPYAK
-985 YSYKQNY
+985 YAYKQNY

-1089 YKPDDKNGNYDA
+1089 YKPNDKNGNYDA

-1188 EAFFVQRPVDQESIT
+1188 EAFFVQRPVDQENIT

-1379 INAATV
+1379 VNAATT

-1412 KGGKKG
+1412 KGGKKV

>member
-1 MCLTIC
+1 
-7 GTYTPVK
+7 
-14 CPIEIIIIERTT
+14 
-26 NITFLTLTHTTMG
+26 MG

-95 SRAPRLAMADS
+95 SRAPRLAVADS
-106 SSVVTPVLPDQGTT
+106 SEVVSPVLPDQGTT
-120 TPTDSIGNGGAGDA
+120 APTDSIDNGGAGDT
-134 EEVVPDTIPFAQL
+134 EEVLPDTIPFAQL

-257 DVQANATAYLSG
+257 DAQSNATAYLG
-269 LADYPALKQELQ
+269 ALADFPGLKQELQ
-281 TALDNSSAAPD
+281 TALDNYNAAPD

-307 RTAVSYYPLIQKD
+307 RKAVSYYPLIQKD

-351 TSANYLAAFDALE
+351 TSADYLAAFDALE

-369 QVSSNQKI
+369 QVTSNQSI

-410 AQDADVTNLVI
+410 AENADVTDLVI

-452 PRTLRHINDY
+452 PRTLRHINDG

-474 IPANVERMGNYIV
+474 IPANVERMGNEIV
-487 NNCPQL
+487 GNCPQL

-508 LDNNR
+508 LDNNS
-513 YYDEYGNSTY
+513 YYEDGYRTY
-523 HYLRIVI
+523 HYIRIVI

-545 TDYNVLI
+545 TDHNVLI
-552 GGDEGITVNTG
+552 GGDEGITVSTG

-597 WSKIG
+597 WSKIK

-614 ALIDEIPSNAFN
+614 ALIDEIPNEAFN
-626 GRWAIDKVVLPP
+626 GRWAIDKVLLPP
-638 TLKKIGSYAFQNTSL
+638 TLKKIGAYAFQGTAL
-653 TSVNIPDNVETIENN
+653 TSVNIPDNVETIKECAFNN
-668 AFGRVKR
+668 ARQ

-681 PDNLTALGGSAF
+681 PDSLTSLGTSAF
-693 EYCRNLRAV
+693 EYCRSLRTI
-702 KIPSKIKV
+702 KIPTKLKV
-710 ITWYAFRDCSSLQS
+710 IPPYTFDGCKSLQS

-729 SITGFGNESF
+729 SITGFGNHAF
-739 AGCDLREITLPKS
+739 VNCDLREITLPKS
-752 TTAVGNHAFEGNAN
+752 TSWVDNDAFSGNVN
-766 LSKVTFNE
+766 LSKVTLNE
-774 GLIYIGES
+774 GLVNIS
-782 AFQNTA
+782 DKAFYQTA

-798 RNIYNSA
+798 RSIRNSA
-805 FAGCRNLRQ
+805 FARCNNLRQ
-814 IYLNE
+814 INLNE

-824 EMYALANNK
+824 ESGALANNK

-844 YCAGGAFD
+844 YCAGGAFY

-871 NGCPL
+871 GNCPL
-876 TSADLTKAI
+876 SGTDLTKAV
-885 LYVPVWSLAEYQLAT
+885 LYVPVWSLSEYQLAT

-946 NQITDSQGNTDYQH
+946 NQITDSQNNSDYQH

-976 SMVLSPYAK
+976 SMVLAPYAK
-985 YSYKQNY
+985 YAYEGGGYNY
-992 YYNENYRHLR
+992 YNDYRYLR

-1089 YKPDDKNGNYDA
+1089 FKPNDKNGSYDA

-1165 WNSNNQNY
+1165 WNSYNQNY

-1231 AAYDSNT
+1231 AAYDSNA

-1379 INAATV
+1379 INAATA

-1406 APGLYI
+1406 TPGLYI
-1412 KGGKKG
+1412 KGGKKI

>member
-1 MCLTIC
+1 
-7 GTYTPVK
+7 
-14 CPIEIIIIERTT
+14 
-26 NITFLTLTHTTMG
+26 MG

-106 SSVVTPVLPDQGTT
+106 SSVVTPVQPDQGTT
-120 TPTDSIGNGGAGDA
+120 APTDSIGNSGAGDTDQ
-134 EEVVPDTIPFAQL
+134 VLPDTIPFAQL

-307 RTAVSYYPLIQKD
+307 RKAVSYYPLIQKD

-351 TSANYLAAFDALE
+351 TSADYLAAFDALE

-384 DQRYTIDNMGYY
+384 NQRYTIDNMGYY

-410 AQDADVTNLVI
+410 VQDADVTDLVI

-452 PRTLRHINDY
+452 PRTLRHINDW

-474 IPANVERMGNYIV
+474 IPANVERMGENIV
-487 NNCPQL
+487 YNCPQL

-508 LDNNR
+508 LDNNSYHEDGYR
-513 YYDEYGNSTY
+513 TY
-523 HYLRIVI
+523 HYIRIVI

-597 WSKIG
+597 WSKIK

-614 ALIDEIPSNAFN
+614 ALIDEIPSNAFS

-638 TLKKIGSYAFQNTSL
+638 TLKKIGSFAFQGTAL
-653 TSVNIPDNVETIENN
+653 TSVNIPDNVETIEEC
-668 AFGRVKR
+668 AFSQVRQ

-681 PDNLTALGGSAF
+681 PDSLTSLGNYAF
-693 EYCRNLRAV
+693 AECRSLRTV
-702 KIPSKIKV
+702 KIPTKLKTIPDY
-710 ITWYAFRDCSSLQS
+710 TFQNCRSLQS

-729 SITGFGNESF
+729 SITAFEDYSF
-739 AGCDLREITLPKS
+739 NNCDLREITLPKS
-752 TTAVGNHAFEGNAN
+752 TTWVGGSAFKGNAN
-766 LSKVTFNE
+766 LSKVTLNE
-774 GLIYIGES
+774 GLVDIWTY

-798 RNIYNSA
+798 RNIYSNA
-805 FAGCRNLRQ
+805 FRDCTNLRQ
-814 IYLNE
+814 INLNE

-824 EMYALANNK
+824 ESGALANNK

-844 YCAGGAFD
+844 YCAGGAFY

-871 NGCPL
+871 GNCPL
-876 TSADLTKAI
+876 SGTDLTKAV
-885 LYVPVWSLAEYQLAT
+885 LYVPVWSLSEYQLAT

-946 NQITDSQGNTDYQH
+946 NQITDSQNNSDYQH

-976 SMVLSPYAK
+976 SMVLAPYAK
-985 YSYKQNY
+985 YAYEGGGYNY
-992 YYNENYRHLR
+992 YNDYRYLR

-1022 NATNRWQFVS
+1022 NATERWQFVS

-1061 AAGNA
+1061 AAGNT

-1089 YKPDDKNGNYDA
+1089 YKPNDKNGNGYYA

-1238 HTAAQRT
+1238 HAAAQRT

-1379 INAATV
+1379 INAATA

-1412 KGGKKG
+1412 KGGKKV

>member
-1 MCLTIC
+1 
-7 GTYTPVK
+7 
-14 CPIEIIIIERTT
+14 
-26 NITFLTLTHTTMG
+26 MG
-39 KTNAKMCS
+39 KTNAKMQG
-47 HKATQVL
+47 HKAVHVL

-95 SRAPRLAMADS
+95 SRAPRIAVADS
-106 SSVVTPVLPDQGTT
+106 SEVVSPVLPDQGTT
-120 TPTDSIGNGGAGDA
+120 APTDSIGNGGAGDA

-147 WKHNSWR
+147 WKHNSWL
-154 STNEKAG
+154 STNEVAG
-161 STTQQSWEIICN
+161 STTQQSWEIICS
-173 RPTKLTFNYSCY
+173 RPTKLTFNYSCR
-185 NGSYGT
+185 NGSSGT

-196 NDSTIIS
+196 NDSTII
-203 RGNWD
+203 RHERWNTVD
-208 STEDRLYQIDLPAGR
+208 SKLYQIDLPAGR
-223 YVLKASYYT
+223 YVLKTSYYT
-232 RYDNYYDPDGLN
+232 RYDNYYDSEGLT
-244 EYCYARI
+244 EYCYAGI
-251 SGIATD
+251 SHIATD
-257 DVQANATAYLSG
+257 DAQANATAYLG
-269 LADYPALKQELQ
+269 TLADYPALKQELQ

-351 TSANYLAAFDALE
+351 TSADYLAAFEALE

-369 QVSSNQKI
+369 QVSSNQSI
-377 DDWAFNT
+377 DDWAINT
-384 DQRYTIDNMGYY
+384 DKRYTIDNMGYY
-396 LDQDHKVAACTGLE
+396 LDQDHKVAACTGL
-410 AQDADVTNLVI
+410 QTGNADVTDLVI

-426 YNGVTYA
+426 YNDVTYA

-438 DNRYNQNK
+438 DNRYTQNK
-446 VRTLTL
+446 VHTLTL

-474 IPANVERMGNYIV
+474 IPANVERMGDNVVY
-487 NNCPQL
+487 NCPQL
-493 QRIKVNAEVPPTLGS
+493 QRIKVNADVPPTLGS
-508 LDNNR
+508 LDDEG
-513 YYDEYGNSTY
+513 YYDEHAYIKIT
-523 HYLRIVI
+523 I
-530 PRESFHAYRLVNAWN
+530 PRESFHAYRLVSAWN
-545 TDYNVLI
+545 TNRTVLI
-552 GGDEGITVNTG
+552 GGDEGVTVSTG
-563 KIAAGDLGHVVV
+563 KIAAGDLGHVVID
-575 EEAGYLQEVNK
+575 EAGYLQEVNK

-597 WSKIG
+597 WSKIK

-614 ALIDEIPSNAFN
+614 ALIDEIPSYAFS
-626 GRWAIDKVVLPP
+626 GRWAIEKVLLPP
-638 TLKKIGSYAFQNTSL
+638 TLKRIGTYAFQGTTL
-653 TSVNIPDNVETIENN
+653 TSVNIPDNVETIEEYAFSN
-668 AFGRVKR
+668 ARQ

-681 PDNLTALGGSAF
+681 PDSLTSLGRYAF
-693 EYCRNLRAV
+693 VSCRSLRTV
-702 KIPSKIKV
+702 KIPTKLKEIP
-710 ITWYAFRDCSSLQS
+710 WYTFDGCNSLQS

-729 SITGFGNESF
+729 SITGFGDYSF
-739 AGCDLREITLPKS
+739 RNCNLREITLPKS
-752 TTAVGNHAFEGNAN
+752 TTWVGGYAFNGNAN
-766 LSKVTFNE
+766 LSKVTLNE
-774 GLIYIGES
+774 GLIDIWAY
-782 AFQNTA
+782 AFQDTA

-814 IYLNE
+814 INLNE

-824 EMYALANNK
+824 EVYALANNK

-844 YCAGGAFD
+844 YCARGAFD

-866 PPNTD
+866 PPNTND
-871 NGCPL
+871 GCPL
-876 TSADLTKAI
+876 TGTDLTKAV
-885 LYVPVWSLAEYQLAT
+885 LYVPVWSLAEYQLAA

-1052 IRGHSGAER
+1052 IRSHSGAER

-1188 EAFFVQRPVDQESIT
+1188 EAFFVQRPVDQENIT

-1379 INAATV
+1379 INAATA

-1412 KGGKKG
+1412 KGGKKV

>member
-1 MCLTIC
+1 
-7 GTYTPVK
+7 
-14 CPIEIIIIERTT
+14 
-26 NITFLTLTHTTMG
+26 MG

-95 SRAPRLAMADS
+95 SRAPRLAIADS
-106 SSVVTPVLPDQGTT
+106 SEVVSPVLPDQGTT
-120 TPTDSIGNGGAGDA
+120 APTDSIDNGGAGDT
-134 EEVVPDTIPFAQL
+134 EEVLPDTIPFAQL
-147 WKHNSWR
+147 WKHNSWQ
-154 STNEKAG
+154 STNEAAG

-173 RPTKLTFNYSCY
+173 RPTKLTFNYAYKNRYSEIH
-185 NGSYGT
+185 
-191 FQVTL
+191 VTL
-196 NDSTIIS
+196 NDSTII
-203 RGNWD
+203 RDGAWY
-208 STEDRLYQIDLPAGR
+208 STESRHYQIDLPAGR

-232 RYDNYYDPDGLN
+232 EGENPDDINNQNYN
-244 EYCYARI
+244 YARI
-251 SGIATD
+251 SDIATD
-257 DVQANATAYLSG
+257 DAQANATAFLG
-269 LADYPALKQELQ
+269 ALADFPALKQELQ

-307 RTAVSYYPLIQKD
+307 RKAVSYYPLIQKD

-351 TSANYLAAFDALE
+351 TSADYLAAFEALE

-369 QVSSNQKI
+369 QVSSNQSI

-396 LDQDHKVAACTGLE
+396 LDQEHKVAACTGLQTE
-410 AQDADVTNLVI
+410 NADVTDLVI

-426 YNGVTYA
+426 YNDVTYA

-452 PRTLRHINDY
+452 PRTLRHINDW

-474 IPANVERMGNYIV
+474 IPANVERMGDNVVY
-487 NNCPQL
+487 NCPQL
-493 QRIKVNAEVPPTLGS
+493 RRIKVNAEVPPTLGS
-508 LDNNR
+508 LDNNS
-513 YYDEYGNSTY
+513 YYDDYDGRTY
-523 HYLRIVI
+523 RYLRIVI

-545 TDYNVLI
+545 TDHNVLI

-586 LIIEGELNADD
+586 LIIEGELNSDD
-597 WSKIG
+597 WSKIK

-614 ALIDEIPSNAFN
+614 ALIDEIPNEAFN

-638 TLKKIGSYAFQNTSL
+638 TLKKIGSFAFQGTAL
-653 TSVNIPDNVETIENN
+653 TSVNIPDNVETIKEC
-668 AFGRVKR
+668 AFSQVKQ

-681 PDNLTALGGSAF
+681 PDSLTSLGNYAF
-693 EYCRNLRAV
+693 AECRSLRTV
-702 KIPSKIKV
+702 KIPTKLKTIPDY
-710 ITWYAFRDCSSLQS
+710 TFQNCRSLQS

-729 SITGFGNESF
+729 SITAFEDYSF
-739 AGCDLREITLPKS
+739 NNCDLREITLPKS
-752 TTAVGNHAFEGNAN
+752 TTWVGGNAFNGNTN
-766 LSKVTFNE
+766 LSKVTLNE
-774 GLIYIGES
+774 GLIDIWAE
-782 AFQNTA
+782 AFYNTA

-798 RNIYNSA
+798 RNIYNGA
-805 FAGCRNLRQ
+805 FAGCGNLRQ
-814 IYLNE
+814 INLNE

-824 EMYALANNK
+824 EVYALANNK

-844 YCAGGAFD
+844 YCAGAAFD
-852 DCDSLVTIE
+852 GCDSLVTIE

-866 PPNTD
+866 PPNTGG
-871 NGCPL
+871 GCPL
-876 TSADLTKAI
+876 TVNDLTKAV

-985 YSYKQNY
+985 YYYKGGDH
-992 YYNENYRHLR
+992 YYNNDYRYLR

-1061 AAGNA
+1061 AAGNT

-1089 YKPDDKNGNYDA
+1089 YKPNDKNGNYYA

-1159 GAPFMV
+1159 EAPFMV

-1188 EAFFVQRPVDQESIT
+1188 EAFFVQRPVDQENIT

-1231 AAYDSNT
+1231 AAYDSNS

-1280 KFTGTEPAVS
+1280 KFTGTEPTVS

-1332 PDGQV
+1332 PDGQI

-1345 TKLQLN
+1345 TKQQLN

-1379 INAATV
+1379 INAATT

-1412 KGGKKG
+1412 KGGKKV

>member
-95 SRAPRLAMADS
+95 SRAPRLAVADS
-106 SSVVTPVLPDQGTT
+106 SEVVSPVLPDQVTT
-120 TPTDSIGNGGAGDA
+120 TPTDSIGNGGAGDTDQ
-134 EEVVPDTIPFAQL
+134 VLPDTIPFAQL
-147 WKHNSWR
+147 WKHNSWQ
-154 STNEKAG
+154 STNEAAE

-173 RPTKLTFNYSCY
+173 RPTKLTFNYSC
-185 NGSYGT
+185 NNRNSCT

-203 RGNWD
+203 KNSWS
-208 STEDRLYQIDLPAGR
+208 STEGQLYQIDLPAGR

-232 RYDNYYDPDGLN
+232 YYENQN
-244 EYCYARI
+244 ENCYARI
-251 SGIATD
+251 SGIAID
-257 DVQANATAYLSG
+257 DAQANATAYLG
-269 LADYPALKQELQ
+269 ALASYPALKQELQ
-281 TALDNSSAAPD
+281 TALDNSNAAPD

-339 VALGRAIDVNTS
+339 VALGRAINVNTS
-351 TSANYLAAFDALE
+351 TSAEYLAAFEALE

-369 QVSSNQKI
+369 QVTSNQKI
-377 DDWAFNT
+377 DEWAINT

-396 LDQDHKVAACTGLE
+396 LDQEHKVAACTGLQV
-410 AQDADVTNLVI
+410 QDADVTNLVI

-530 PRESFHAYRLVNAWN
+530 PRESFHAYRLVSAWN

-552 GGDEGITVNTG
+552 GGDEGITVSTG

-798 RNIYNSA
+798 RNIYNGA
-805 FAGCRNLRQ
+805 FAGCRNLSQ
-814 IYLNE
+814 INLNE

-844 YCAGGAFD
+844 YCSQSAFD

-876 TSADLTKAI
+876 SSTDLTKAV

-992 YYNENYRHLR
+992 YYNESYRHLR

-1089 YKPDDKNGNYDA
+1089 YKPEDKNGSYDA

-1238 HTAAQRT
+1238 HAAAQRT

-1379 INAATV
+1379 INAATA

-1412 KGGKKG
+1412 KGGKKV

>member
-1 MCLTIC
+1 
-7 GTYTPVK
+7 
-14 CPIEIIIIERTT
+14 
-26 NITFLTLTHTTMG
+26 MG

-54 PLSKGTPAVGI
+54 PLSKGTPTVGI

-106 SSVVTPVLPDQGTT
+106 SSVVTPVQPDQGTT
-120 TPTDSIGNGGAGDA
+120 TPTDSIDNGGAGDT
-134 EEVVPDTIPFAQL
+134 EEVLPDTIPFAQL
-147 WKHNSWR
+147 WKHNSWQ
-154 STNEKAG
+154 SSNEKAG

-281 TALDNSSAAPD
+281 TALDNSNAAPD
-292 DEALYNTLAATLNDV
+292 DEALYNTLVATLNDV

-351 TSANYLAAFDALE
+351 TSAEYLAAFEALE

-369 QVSSNQKI
+369 QVTSNQKI
-377 DDWAFNT
+377 DEWAINT
-384 DQRYTIDNMGYY
+384 DRRYTIDNMGYY
-396 LDQDHKVAACTGLE
+396 LDQEHKVAACTGLQAE
-410 AQDADVTNLVI
+410 NADVTNLVI

-474 IPANVERMGNYIV
+474 IPANVERMGNNIV

-493 QRIKVNAEVPPTLGS
+493 QRIKINAEVPPTLGS
-508 LDNNR
+508 LDNNSYHEDGYR
-513 YYDEYGNSTY
+513 TY
-523 HYLRIVI
+523 HYIRIVI

-552 GGDEGITVNTG
+552 GGDEGITVSTG

-597 WSKIG
+597 WSKIK

-614 ALIDEIPSNAFN
+614 ALIDEIPNNAFS

-638 TLKKIGSYAFQNTSL
+638 TLKKIGSFAFQGTAL
-653 TSVNIPDNVETIENN
+653 TSVNIPDNVETIKEC
-668 AFGRVKR
+668 AFSQVRQ

-681 PDNLTALGGSAF
+681 PDSLTSLGNYAF
-693 EYCRNLRAV
+693 AECRSLRTV
-702 KIPSKIKV
+702 KIPTKLKTIPDY
-710 ITWYAFRDCSSLQS
+710 TFQNCRSLQS

-729 SITGFGNESF
+729 SITAFEDYSF
-739 AGCDLREITLPKS
+739 NNCDLREITLPKS
-752 TTAVGNHAFEGNAN
+752 TTWVGGSAFKGNAN
-766 LSKVTFNE
+766 LSKVTLNE
-774 GLIYIGES
+774 GLVDIWTY

-798 RNIYNSA
+798 RNIYSNA
-805 FAGCRNLRQ
+805 FRDCTNLRQ
-814 IYLNE
+814 INLNE

-824 EMYALANNK
+824 ESGALANNK

-844 YCAGGAFD
+844 YCAGGAFY

-871 NGCPL
+871 GNCPL
-876 TSADLTKAI
+876 SGTDLTKAV
-885 LYVPVWSLAEYQLAT
+885 LYVPVWSLSEYQLAT

-927 LRDELDP
+927 LRDELAP

-946 NQITDSQGNTDYQH
+946 NQITDSQNNSDYQH

-976 SMVLSPYAK
+976 SMVLAPYAK
-985 YSYKQNY
+985 YAYEGGGYNY
-992 YYNENYRHLR
+992 YNDYRYLR

-1089 YKPDDKNGNYDA
+1089 FKPNDKNGSYDA

-1165 WNSNNQNY
+1165 WNSYNQNY

-1188 EAFFVQRPVDQESIT
+1188 EAFFVQRPVDQENIT

-1379 INAATV
+1379 INAATT
-1385 NEADRNDDTYTLD
+1385 NEADHNDDTYTLD

-1412 KGGKKG
+1412 KGGKKV

>member
-1 MCLTIC
+1 
-7 GTYTPVK
+7 
-14 CPIEIIIIERTT
+14 
-26 NITFLTLTHTTMG
+26 MG

-1032 FPFDVKVSDIV
+1032 FPFDVKVSDII

-1074 ADDVLQAGKGYIMQC
+1074 VDDVLQAGKGYIMQC
-1089 YKPDDKNGNYDA
+1089 YKPNDKNGSYDA

-1231 AAYDSNT
+1231 AAFDSNA

-1379 INAATV
+1379 INAATA

-1412 KGGKKG
+1412 KGGKKV

>member
-1 MCLTIC
+1 
-7 GTYTPVK
+7 
-14 CPIEIIIIERTT
+14 
-26 NITFLTLTHTTMG
+26 MG
-39 KTNAKMCS
+39 KTNAKMRS

-95 SRAPRLAMADS
+95 SRAPRLAVADS
-106 SSVVTPVLPDQGTT
+106 SEVVSPVLPDQGTT
-120 TPTDSIGNGGAGDA
+120 TPTDSIGNGGAGDT
-134 EEVVPDTIPFAQL
+134 EQVLPDTIPFAQL
-147 WKHNSWR
+147 WKHNSWQ
-154 STNEKAG
+154 STNKEAE

-173 RPTKLTFNYSCY
+173 RPTKLTFNYCWNNGNSC
-185 NGSYGT
+185 T
-191 FQVTL
+191 FRVTL

-203 RGNWD
+203 KNSWTTTLG
-208 STEDRLYQIDLPAGR
+208 EHYQINLPAGR
-223 YVLKASYYT
+223 YVLKASLYT
-232 RYDNYYDPDGLN
+232 HYENQGDNYF
-244 EYCYARI
+244 ARI
-251 SGIATD
+251 SDIAID
-257 DVQANATAYLSG
+257 DAQANATAFLG
-269 LADYPALKQELQ
+269 ALADYPALKQELQ
-281 TALDNSSAAPD
+281 TALDNSNAAPD

-307 RTAVSYYPLIQKD
+307 RKAVSYYPLIQKD

-351 TSANYLAAFDALE
+351 TSADYLAAFDALE

-369 QVSSNQKI
+369 QVSSNQSI
-377 DDWAFNT
+377 DDWAINT
-384 DQRYTIDNMGYY
+384 DQLYTIDNMGYY
-396 LDQDHKVAACTGLE
+396 LDQDHKVAACIGLQAE
-410 AQDADVTNLVI
+410 DADVTDLVI

-426 YNGVTYA
+426 YNDVTYA

-452 PRTLRHINDY
+452 PRTLRHINDW

-474 IPANVERMGNYIV
+474 IPANVERMGDNVVY
-487 NNCPQL
+487 NCPQL

-513 YYDEYGNSTY
+513 YYGTY
-523 HYLRIVI
+523 RYFKVTI
-530 PRESFHAYRLVNAWN
+530 PRESFHAYRLVSAWN
-545 TDYNVLI
+545 TDRTVLI
-552 GGDEGITVNTG
+552 GGDEGVTVSTG
-563 KIAAGDLGHVVV
+563 KLAAGDLGHVVI
-575 EEAGYLQEVNK
+575 EEAGYLPEVNK

-597 WSKIG
+597 WSMMKD
-602 QMTNLTELDLSK
+602 MTNLTEIDLSG
-614 ALIDEIPSNAFN
+614 ALIDEIPDGAFS
-626 GRWAIDKVVLPP
+626 GRWALDKVVLPS
-638 TLKKIGSYAFQNTSL
+638 TLRTIGSRAFYETRLTSIDIPKGVTSIKDYAFYNSQKLEKADLPDSL
-653 TSVNIPDNVETIENN
+653 TSIGE
-668 AFGRVKR
+668 
-675 LQEVHL
+675 
-681 PDNLTALGGSAF
+681 
-693 EYCRNLRAV
+693 
-702 KIPSKIKV
+702 
-710 ITWYAFRDCSSLQS
+710 YAFNRCFSLQS
-724 VELHD
+724 VKIPAKLTTVSRSAFQSCRSLANLELHD
-729 SITGFGNESF
+729 SITTIGAYAFG
-739 AGCDLREITLPKS
+739 GCAFSELKIPASIRTIAE
-752 TTAVGNHAFEGNAN
+752 GAFEMSSN
-766 LSKVTFNE
+766 LTKLTLNE
-774 GLIYIGES
+774 GLERIGEI
-782 AFQNTA
+782 AFRQSP
-788 IDTLNCPSTL
+788 IDTLNCPSSL
-798 RNIYNSA
+798 RYIGNSA
-805 FAGCRNLRQ
+805 FDDCTSLRQ
-814 IYLNE
+814 INLNE
-819 GLTRI
+819 GLTNI
-824 EMYALANNK
+824 NNYAFAHTIP
-833 ATEIVLPSSLE
+833 TEVVLPSSLE
-844 YCAGGAFD
+844 YCAEGAFD

-871 NGCPL
+871 GGCPL
-876 TSADLTKAI
+876 TGTDLTKAV
-885 LYVPVWSLAEYQLAT
+885 LYVPVWSLAEYKLAT
-900 GWNQFYT
+900 GWNQFNT
-907 FRTSDF
+907 INHSDF

-934 DYRPDIELTVTN
+934 DYRPDIELTYTS
-946 NQITDSQGNTDYQH
+946 NQITDSQNNSDYQH

-985 YSYKQNY
+985 YSYEGGGY
-992 YYNENYRHLR
+992 YYNNNYRYLR

-1022 NATNRWQFVS
+1022 NATERWQFVS

-1061 AAGNA
+1061 AAGNT

-1089 YKPDDKNGNYDA
+1089 YKPNDGNNYYEA

-1231 AAYDSNT
+1231 AAYDSNP

-1310 GQALL
+1310 GQAQL

-1379 INAATV
+1379 INAATA

-1412 KGGKKG
+1412 KGGKKV

>member
-1 MCLTIC
+1 
-7 GTYTPVK
+7 
-14 CPIEIIIIERTT
+14 
-26 NITFLTLTHTTMG
+26 MG

-95 SRAPRLAMADS
+95 SRAPRLAVADS
-106 SSVVTPVLPDQGTT
+106 SEVVSPVLPDQGTT
-120 TPTDSIGNGGAGDA
+120 TPTDSIGNGGAGDT
-134 EEVVPDTIPFAQL
+134 EEVLPDTIPFAQL
-147 WKHNSWR
+147 WKHNR
-154 STNEKAG
+154 YIVYGGTEGTVEQK
-161 STTQQSWEIICN
+161 SWEIIA
-173 RPTKLTFNYSCY
+173 RRETKLSF
-185 NGSYGT
+185 SYGT
-191 FQVTL
+191 ADDQWNFYTQIFIDDERVREMNGGTYNNTFSVTL
-196 NDSTIIS
+196 TPGRHILTFKNECYGEVDSTTYAFIS
-203 RGNWD
+203 D
-208 STEDRLYQIDLPAGR
+208 IATEDAQ
-223 YVLKASYYT
+223 T
-232 RYDNYYDPDGLN
+232 
-244 EYCYARI
+244 
-251 SGIATD
+251 
-257 DVQANATAYLSG
+257 NATAFVNALEG
-269 LADYPALKQELQ
+269 YPPLKQELQ
-281 TALDNSSAAPD
+281 TALDNYNAAPD

-307 RTAVSYYPLIQKD
+307 RKAVSYYPLIQKD

-384 DQRYTIDNMGYY
+384 NQRYTIDNMGYY
-396 LDQDHKVAACTGLE
+396 LDQEHKVAACTGLQV
-410 AQDADVTNLVI
+410 QDADVTNLVI

-452 PRTLRHINDY
+452 PRTLRHINDW
-462 GLSDYRAITDLE
+462 GLSDYRAITNLE
-474 IPANVERMGNYIV
+474 IPANVERMGENVVY
-487 NNCPQL
+487 NCPQL
-493 QRIKVNAEVPPTLGS
+493 RRIKVNAEVPPTLGS
-508 LDNNR
+508 LDNES
-513 YYDEYGNSTY
+513 YSDERAYIKIT
-523 HYLRIVI
+523 I
-530 PRESFHAYRLVNAWN
+530 PRESFHAYRLVSAWK
-545 TDYNVLI
+545 TDRTVLI
-552 GGDEGITVNTG
+552 GGDEGVTVSTG
-563 KIAAGDLGHVVV
+563 KIAAGDLGHVVI

-597 WSKIG
+597 WSKIK

-614 ALIDEIPSNAFN
+614 ALIDEIPSYAFN
-626 GRWAIDKVVLPP
+626 ERWAIDKVVLPP
-638 TLKKIGSYAFQNTSL
+638 TLKKIGTYAFQKTSL
-653 TSVNIPDNVETIENN
+653 TSVNIPDNVETIEEYAFSN
-668 AFGRVKR
+668 ARQ

-681 PDNLTALGGSAF
+681 PDSLTSLGRYAF
-693 EYCRNLRAV
+693 VSCRSLRTV
-702 KIPSKIKV
+702 KIPTKLKEIP
-710 ITWYAFRDCSSLQS
+710 WYTFDGCNSLQS

-729 SITGFGNESF
+729 SITGIGDYAFRN
-739 AGCDLREITLPKS
+739 CDLREITLPKS
-752 TTAVGNHAFEGNAN
+752 TTWVGGYAFYGNGN
-766 LSKVTFNE
+766 LSKVTLNE
-774 GLIYIGES
+774 GLIDIWAD

-814 IYLNE
+814 INLNE

-824 EMYALANNK
+824 EVYALANNK

-866 PPNTD
+866 PPNTGS
-871 NGCPL
+871 GCPL
-876 TSADLTKAI
+876 TNSDLTKAV

-946 NQITDSQGNTDYQH
+946 NQITDSHDNTDYQH

-976 SMVLSPYAK
+976 SMVLAPYAK
-985 YSYKQNY
+985 YAYKQNY

-1089 YKPDDKNGNYDA
+1089 FKPNDKNGSYDA

-1231 AAYDSNT
+1231 ADYDSNA

-1310 GQALL
+1310 GQAQL

-1379 INAATV
+1379 INAATA
-1385 NEADRNDDTYTLD
+1385 NEADHNDDTYTLD

-1412 KGGKKG
+1412 KGGKKVL
-1418 IK
+1418 K

>member
-1 MCLTIC
+1 
-7 GTYTPVK
+7 
-14 CPIEIIIIERTT
+14 
-26 NITFLTLTHTTMG
+26 MG

-95 SRAPRLAMADS
+95 SRAPRLAVADS
-106 SSVVTPVLPDQGTT
+106 SEVVSPVLPDQGTT
-120 TPTDSIGNGGAGDA
+120 APTDSIGNSGAGDTDQ
-134 EEVVPDTIPFAQL
+134 VLPDTIPFAQL

-269 LADYPALKQELQ
+269 LVDYPALKQELQ
-281 TALDNSSAAPD
+281 TALDNSNAAPD

-307 RTAVSYYPLIQKD
+307 RKAVSYYPLIQKD

-351 TSANYLAAFDALE
+351 TSADYLAAFDALE

-369 QVSSNQKI
+369 QMSSNQKI

-384 DQRYTIDNMGYY
+384 NQRYTIDNMGYY

-410 AQDADVTNLVI
+410 VQDADVTDLVI

-452 PRTLRHINDY
+452 PRTLRHINDW
-462 GLSDYRAITDLE
+462 GLSDYRAITNLE
-474 IPANVERMGNYIV
+474 IPANVERMGENVVY
-487 NNCPQL
+487 NCPQL
-493 QRIKVNAEVPPTLGS
+493 RRIKVNAEVPPTLGS
-508 LDNNR
+508 LDNES
-513 YYDEYGNSTY
+513 YSDERAYIKIT
-523 HYLRIVI
+523 I
-530 PRESFHAYRLVNAWN
+530 PRESFHAYRLVSAWK
-545 TDYNVLI
+545 TDRTVLI
-552 GGDEGITVNTG
+552 GGDEGVTVSTG
-563 KIAAGDLGHVVV
+563 KIAAGDLGHVVI
-575 EEAGYLQEVNK
+575 EEAGYLPEVNK
-586 LIIEGELNADD
+586 LIIEGELNSDD
-597 WSKIG
+597 WSKIK

-614 ALIDEIPSNAFN
+614 ALIDEIPSYAFN
-626 GRWAIDKVVLPP
+626 ERWAIDKVVLPP
-638 TLKKIGSYAFQNTSL
+638 TLKKIGTYAFQKTSL
-653 TSVNIPDNVETIENN
+653 TSVNIPDNVETIAEYAFSN
-668 AFGRVKR
+668 ARQ

-681 PDNLTALGGSAF
+681 PDSLTSLGNYAF
-693 EYCRNLRAV
+693 EECRSLRTV
-702 KIPSKIKV
+702 KIPAKLKEIP
-710 ITWYAFRDCSSLQS
+710 WYAFQHCKSLQS

-729 SITGFGNESF
+729 GITGIGDYSF
-739 AGCDLREITLPKS
+739 NNCDLREMTLPKS
-752 TTAVGNHAFEGNAN
+752 TTWVGGNAFNGNTN
-766 LSKVTFNE
+766 LSKVTLNE
-774 GLIYIGES
+774 GLIDIWAE
-782 AFQNTA
+782 AFYNTA

-798 RNIYNSA
+798 RNIRNSA

-814 IYLNE
+814 INLNE

-824 EMYALANNK
+824 EVYALANNK

-844 YCAGGAFD
+844 YCAGAAFD
-852 DCDSLVTIE
+852 GCDSLVTIE

-871 NGCPL
+871 GGCPL
-876 TSADLTKAI
+876 TVNDLTKAV
-885 LYVPVWSLAEYQLAT
+885 LYVPVWSLSEYQLAT

-934 DYRPDIELTVTN
+934 DYRPDIELTYTN
-946 NQITDSQGNTDYQH
+946 NQITDSHNNSDYQH

-976 SMVLSPYAK
+976 SMVLSPFTK
-985 YSYKQNY
+985 YIYEGGYYDY
-992 YYNENYRHLR
+992 YYNQNYRHLR

-1089 YKPDDKNGNYDA
+1089 YKPNDENGNNYYA

-1231 AAYDSNT
+1231 AAYDSNA

-1310 GQALL
+1310 GQAQL

-1412 KGGKKG
+1412 KGGKKV

>member
-54 PLSKGTPAVGI
+54 PLSKGTSTVGI

-106 SSVVTPVLPDQGTT
+106 SSVVSPVLPDQGTSA
-120 TPTDSIGNGGAGDA
+120 PTDSIGNSGAGDTDQ
-134 EEVVPDTIPFAQL
+134 VLPDTIPFAQL
-147 WKHNSWR
+147 WKHNR
-154 STNEKAG
+154 YIVYGGTEGTVEQK
-161 STTQQSWEIICN
+161 SWEIIA
-173 RPTKLTFNYSCY
+173 RRETKLSF
-185 NGSYGT
+185 SYGT
-191 FQVTL
+191 ADDQWNFYTQIFIDDERVREMNGGTYNNTFSVTL
-196 NDSTIIS
+196 TPGRHILTFKNECYGEVDSTTYAFIS
-203 RGNWD
+203 D
-208 STEDRLYQIDLPAGR
+208 IATEDAQ
-223 YVLKASYYT
+223 T
-232 RYDNYYDPDGLN
+232 
-244 EYCYARI
+244 
-251 SGIATD
+251 
-257 DVQANATAYLSG
+257 NATAFVNALEG
-269 LADYPALKQELQ
+269 YPPLKQELQ
-281 TALDNSSAAPD
+281 TALDNYNAAPD

-307 RTAVSYYPLIQKD
+307 RKAVSYYPLIQKD

-351 TSANYLAAFDALE
+351 TSADYLAAFDALE

-369 QVSSNQKI
+369 QVTSNQSI

-410 AQDADVTNLVI
+410 AENADVTDLVI

-452 PRTLRHINDY
+452 PRTLRHINDG

-474 IPANVERMGNYIV
+474 IPANVERMGENIV
-487 NNCPQL
+487 YNCPQL

-508 LDNNR
+508 LDNNSYHEDGYR
-513 YYDEYGNSTY
+513 TY
-523 HYLRIVI
+523 HYIRIVI

-552 GGDEGITVNTG
+552 GGDEGITVSTG

-597 WSKIG
+597 WSKIK

-614 ALIDEIPSNAFN
+614 ALIDEIPSNAFS

-638 TLKKIGSYAFQNTSL
+638 TLKKVGSFAFQGTAL
-653 TSVNIPDNVETIENN
+653 TSVNIPDNVETIKEC
-668 AFGRVKR
+668 AFSQVRQ

-681 PDNLTALGGSAF
+681 PDSLTSLGNYAF
-693 EYCRNLRAV
+693 AECRSLRTV
-702 KIPSKIKV
+702 KIPTKLKTIPDY
-710 ITWYAFRDCSSLQS
+710 TFQNCRSLQS

-729 SITGFGNESF
+729 SITAFEDYSF
-739 AGCDLREITLPKS
+739 NNCDLREITLPKS
-752 TTAVGNHAFEGNAN
+752 TTWVGGSAFKGNAN
-766 LSKVTFNE
+766 LSKVTLNE
-774 GLIYIGES
+774 GLVDIWTY

-798 RNIYNSA
+798 RNIYSNA
-805 FAGCRNLRQ
+805 FRDCTNLRQ
-814 IYLNE
+814 INLNE

-824 EMYALANNK
+824 ESGALANNK

-844 YCAGGAFD
+844 YCAGGAFY

-871 NGCPL
+871 GNCPL
-876 TSADLTKAI
+876 SGTDLTKAV
-885 LYVPVWSLAEYQLAT
+885 LYVPVWSLSEYQLAT

-946 NQITDSQGNTDYQH
+946 NQITDSQNNSDYQH

-976 SMVLSPYAK
+976 SMVLAPYAK
-985 YSYKQNY
+985 YAYEGGGYNY
-992 YYNENYRHLR
+992 YNDYRYLR

-1089 YKPDDKNGNYDA
+1089 YKPNDKNGNYDA

-1238 HTAAQRT
+1238 HAAAQRT

-1379 INAATV
+1379 INAATA

-1412 KGGKKG
+1412 KGGKKV

>member
-1 MCLTIC
+1 
-7 GTYTPVK
+7 
-14 CPIEIIIIERTT
+14 
-26 NITFLTLTHTTMG
+26 MG

-65 ASSSYFAACARHVGA
+65 ASSSYFATCARHVGA

-95 SRAPRLAMADS
+95 SRAPRLAVADS
-106 SSVVTPVLPDQGTT
+106 SEVVSPVLPDQGTT
-120 TPTDSIGNGGAGDA
+120 TPTDSIGNGGAGDT
-134 EEVVPDTIPFAQL
+134 EEVLPDTIPFAQL
-147 WKHNSWR
+147 WKHNR
-154 STNEKAG
+154 YIVYGGTEGTVEQK
-161 STTQQSWEIICN
+161 SWEIIA
-173 RPTKLTFNYSCY
+173 RRETKLSF
-185 NGSYGT
+185 SYGT
-191 FQVTL
+191 ADDQWNFYTQIFIDDERVREMNGGTYNNTFSVTL
-196 NDSTIIS
+196 TPGRHILTFKNECYGEVDSTTYAFIS
-203 RGNWD
+203 D
-208 STEDRLYQIDLPAGR
+208 IATEDAQ
-223 YVLKASYYT
+223 T
-232 RYDNYYDPDGLN
+232 
-244 EYCYARI
+244 
-251 SGIATD
+251 
-257 DVQANATAYLSG
+257 NATAFVNALEG
-269 LADYPALKQELQ
+269 YPPLKQELQ
-281 TALDNSSAAPD
+281 TALDNYNAAPD

-307 RTAVSYYPLIQKD
+307 RKAVSYYPLIQKD

-351 TSANYLAAFDALE
+351 TSADYLAAFDALE

-369 QVSSNQKI
+369 QVTSNQSI

-396 LDQDHKVAACTGLE
+396 LDQEHKVAACSGLE
-410 AQDADVTNLVI
+410 TENADVTDLVI

-452 PRTLRHINDY
+452 PRTLRHINDW

-474 IPANVERMGNYIV
+474 IPANVERMGNNIV
-487 NNCPQL
+487 YNCPQL
-493 QRIKVNAEVPPTLGS
+493 RRIKVNAEVPPTLGS
-508 LDNNR
+508 LDNES
-513 YYDEYGNSTY
+513 YSDERAYIKIT
-523 HYLRIVI
+523 I
-530 PRESFHAYRLVNAWN
+530 PRESFHAYRLVSAWK
-545 TDYNVLI
+545 TDRTVLI
-552 GGDEGITVNTG
+552 GGDEGVTVSTG
-563 KIAAGDLGHVVV
+563 KIAAGDLGHVVI
-575 EEAGYLQEVNK
+575 EEAGYLPEVNK
-586 LIIEGELNADD
+586 LIIEGELNSDD
-597 WSKIG
+597 WSKIK

-614 ALIDEIPSNAFN
+614 ALIDEIPSYAFN
-626 GRWAIDKVVLPP
+626 ERWAIDKVVLPP
-638 TLKKIGSYAFQNTSL
+638 TLKKIGTYAFQKTSL
-653 TSVNIPDNVETIENN
+653 TSVNIPDNVETIAEYAFSN
-668 AFGRVKR
+668 ARQ

-681 PDNLTALGGSAF
+681 PDSLTSLGNYAF
-693 EYCRNLRAV
+693 EECRSLRTV
-702 KIPSKIKV
+702 KIPAKLKEIP
-710 ITWYAFRDCSSLQS
+710 WYAFQHCKSLQS

-729 SITGFGNESF
+729 GITGIGDYSF
-739 AGCDLREITLPKS
+739 NNCDLREMTLPKS
-752 TTAVGNHAFEGNAN
+752 TTWVGGNAFNGNTN
-766 LSKVTFNE
+766 LSKVTLNE
-774 GLIYIGES
+774 GLIDIWAE
-782 AFQNTA
+782 AFYNTA

-798 RNIYNSA
+798 RNIRNSA

-814 IYLNE
+814 INLNE

-824 EMYALANNK
+824 EVYALANNK

-844 YCAGGAFD
+844 YCAGAAFD
-852 DCDSLVTIE
+852 GCDSLVTIE

-871 NGCPL
+871 GGCPL
-876 TSADLTKAI
+876 TVNDLTKAV
-885 LYVPVWSLAEYQLAT
+885 LYVPVWSLSEYQLAT

-1238 HTAAQRT
+1238 HAAAQRT

-1379 INAATV
+1379 INAATA

-1412 KGGKKG
+1412 KGGKKV

>member
-1 MCLTIC
+1 
-7 GTYTPVK
+7 
-14 CPIEIIIIERTT
+14 
-26 NITFLTLTHTTMG
+26 MG

-106 SSVVTPVLPDQGTT
+106 SSVVTPVQPDQGTT
-120 TPTDSIGNGGAGDA
+120 APTDSIGNSGAGDTDQ
-134 EEVVPDTIPFAQL
+134 VLPDTIPFAQL

-269 LADYPALKQELQ
+269 LVDYPALKQELQ
-281 TALDNSSAAPD
+281 TALDNYNAAPD

-351 TSANYLAAFDALE
+351 TSADYLAAFEALE

-384 DQRYTIDNMGYY
+384 NQRYTIDNMGYY

-410 AQDADVTNLVI
+410 AENADVTDLVI

-452 PRTLRHINDY
+452 PRTLRHINDW

-474 IPANVERMGNYIV
+474 IPANVERMGDYIV

-508 LDNNR
+508 LDNDS
-513 YYDEYGNSTY
+513 YYEDGYNIY

-530 PRESFHAYRLVNAWN
+530 PRESFHAYRLVSAWN
-545 TDYNVLI
+545 TDHNVLI

-586 LIIEGELNADD
+586 LIIEGELNSDD
-597 WSKIG
+597 WSKIK

-614 ALIDEIPSNAFN
+614 ALIDEIPSEAFN

-638 TLKKIGSYAFQNTSL
+638 TLKKIGSYAFQRTSL
-653 TSVNIPDNVETIENN
+653 TSVNIPDNVETIEDC
-668 AFGRVKR
+668 AFGRVKQ

-681 PDNLTALGGSAF
+681 PDSLTALGGSAF

-710 ITWYAFRDCSSLQS
+710 ITWHAFRYCSSLQS

-729 SITGFGNESF
+729 SITGFGDYSF
-739 AGCDLREITLPKS
+739 SNCNLREITLPKS

-766 LSKVTFNE
+766 LSKVTLNE
-774 GLIYIGES
+774 GLISIGEN
-782 AFQNTA
+782 AFYNTA

-798 RNIYNSA
+798 RNLYNAA
-805 FAGCRNLRQ
+805 FARCYNLRQ
-814 IYLNE
+814 INLNE
-819 GLTRI
+819 GLKRI
-824 EMYALANNK
+824 GVYALADNM

-844 YCAGGAFD
+844 YCAGGAFSN
-852 DCDSLVTIE
+852 CNSLVTIE
-861 ARSVM
+861 VRSVM

-871 NGCPL
+871 GGCPL
-876 TSADLTKAI
+876 TVNDLTKAV

-900 GWNQFYT
+900 GWNKFYT

-927 LRDELDP
+927 LRDELAP

-946 NQITDSQGNTDYQH
+946 NQITDSHNNSDYQH

-985 YSYKQNY
+985 YSYEGGG
-992 YYNENYRHLR
+992 YNHKNDYRYLR

-1089 YKPDDKNGNYDA
+1089 YKPNDKNGNYYA

-1231 AAYDSNT
+1231 AAYDSNP

-1379 INAATV
+1379 INAATT

-1412 KGGKKG
+1412 KGGKKV

>member
-1 MCLTIC
+1 
-7 GTYTPVK
+7 
-14 CPIEIIIIERTT
+14 
-26 NITFLTLTHTTMG
+26 MG

-95 SRAPRLAMADS
+95 SRAPRLAVADS
-106 SSVVTPVLPDQGTT
+106 SEVVSPVLPDQGTT
-120 TPTDSIGNGGAGDA
+120 TPTDSIGNGGAGDT
-134 EEVVPDTIPFAQL
+134 EEVLPDTIPFAQL
-147 WKHNSWR
+147 WKHNR
-154 STNEKAG
+154 YIVYGGTEGTVEQK
-161 STTQQSWEIICN
+161 SWEIIA
-173 RPTKLTFNYSCY
+173 RRETKLSF
-185 NGSYGT
+185 SYGT
-191 FQVTL
+191 ADDQWNFYTQIFIDDERVREMNGGTYNNTFSVTL
-196 NDSTIIS
+196 TPGRHILTFKNECYGEVDSTTYAFIS
-203 RGNWD
+203 D
-208 STEDRLYQIDLPAGR
+208 IATEDAQ
-223 YVLKASYYT
+223 T
-232 RYDNYYDPDGLN
+232 
-244 EYCYARI
+244 
-251 SGIATD
+251 
-257 DVQANATAYLSG
+257 NATAFVNALEG
-269 LADYPALKQELQ
+269 YPPLKQELQ
-281 TALDNSSAAPD
+281 TALDNYNAAPD

-307 RTAVSYYPLIQKD
+307 RKAVSYYPLIQKD

-351 TSANYLAAFDALE
+351 TSADYLAAFDALE

-369 QVSSNQKI
+369 QVTSNQSI

-410 AQDADVTNLVI
+410 AENADVTDLVI

-452 PRTLRHINDY
+452 PRTLRHINDG

-474 IPANVERMGNYIV
+474 IPANVERMGENIV
-487 NNCPQL
+487 YNCPRL

-508 LDNNR
+508 LDNNS
-513 YYDEYGNSTY
+513 YYEDGYRTY
-523 HYLRIVI
+523 HYIRIVI

-545 TDYNVLI
+545 TDHNVLI
-552 GGDEGITVNTG
+552 GGDEGITVSTG

-597 WSKIG
+597 WSKIK

-614 ALIDEIPSNAFN
+614 ALIDEIPNEAFN
-626 GRWAIDKVVLPP
+626 GRWAIDKVLLPP
-638 TLKKIGSYAFQNTSL
+638 TLKKIGAYAFQGTAL
-653 TSVNIPDNVETIENN
+653 TSVNIPDNVETIKECAFNN
-668 AFGRVKR
+668 ARQ

-681 PDNLTALGGSAF
+681 PDSLTSLGTGAF
-693 EYCRNLRAV
+693 EYCRSLRTI
-702 KIPSKIKV
+702 KIPTKLKTIPDY
-710 ITWYAFRDCSSLQS
+710 TFQNCRSLQS

-729 SITGFGNESF
+729 SITGFGNHAF
-739 AGCDLREITLPKS
+739 VNCDLREITLPKS
-752 TTAVGNHAFEGNAN
+752 TSWVDNDAFSGNVN
-766 LSKVTFNE
+766 LSKVTLNE
-774 GLIYIGES
+774 GLVNIS
-782 AFQNTA
+782 DKAFYQTA

-798 RNIYNSA
+798 RNIYSNA
-805 FAGCRNLRQ
+805 FRDCTNLRQ
-814 IYLNE
+814 INLNE

-824 EMYALANNK
+824 ESGALANNK

-844 YCAGGAFD
+844 YCAGGAFY

-871 NGCPL
+871 GNCPL
-876 TSADLTKAI
+876 SGTDLTKAV
-885 LYVPVWSLAEYQLAT
+885 LYVPVWSLSEYQLAT

-934 DYRPDIELTVTN
+934 DYRPDIELTYTN
-946 NQITDSQGNTDYQH
+946 NQITDSQGNDDYQH

-976 SMVLSPYAK
+976 SMVLSPFTK
-985 YSYKQNY
+985 YIYEGGYYDYYSNESYRY
-992 YYNENYRHLR
+992 LR

-1089 YKPDDKNGNYDA
+1089 YKPDDKNGNYYA

-1231 AAYDSNT
+1231 AAYDSNV

-1379 INAATV
+1379 INAATA

-1412 KGGKKG
+1412 KGGKKV

>member
-1 MCLTIC
+1 
-7 GTYTPVK
+7 
-14 CPIEIIIIERTT
+14 
-26 NITFLTLTHTTMG
+26 MG

-47 HKATQVL
+47 HKTTQVL

-95 SRAPRLAMADS
+95 SRAPRLAVADS
-106 SSVVTPVLPDQGTT
+106 SEVVSPVLPDQGTT
-120 TPTDSIGNGGAGDA
+120 TPTDSIGNGGAGDT
-134 EEVVPDTIPFAQL
+134 EEVLPDTIPFAQL
-147 WKHNSWR
+147 WKHNR
-154 STNEKAG
+154 YIVYGGTEGTVEQK
-161 STTQQSWEIICN
+161 SWEIIA
-173 RPTKLTFNYSCY
+173 RRETKLSF
-185 NGSYGT
+185 SYGT
-191 FQVTL
+191 ADDQWNFYTQIFIDDERVREMNGGTYNNTFSVTL
-196 NDSTIIS
+196 TPGRHILTFKNECYGEVDSTTYAFIS
-203 RGNWD
+203 D
-208 STEDRLYQIDLPAGR
+208 IATEDAQ
-223 YVLKASYYT
+223 T
-232 RYDNYYDPDGLN
+232 
-244 EYCYARI
+244 
-251 SGIATD
+251 
-257 DVQANATAYLSG
+257 NATAFVNALEG
-269 LADYPALKQELQ
+269 YPALKQELQ
-281 TALDNSSAAPD
+281 TAIDNSNAAPD

-351 TSANYLAAFDALE
+351 TSANYLAAFEALE

-384 DQRYTIDNMGYY
+384 SQRYTIDNMGYY

-410 AQDADVTNLVI
+410 AENADVTDLVI

-452 PRTLRHINDY
+452 PRTLRHINDW

-474 IPANVERMGNYIV
+474 IPANVERMGENIV
-487 NNCPQL
+487 YNCPQL

-508 LDNNR
+508 LDNNS
-513 YYDEYGNSTY
+513 YYEDGYRTY
-523 HYLRIVI
+523 HYIRIVI

-552 GGDEGITVNTG
+552 GGDEGITVSTG

-597 WSKIG
+597 WSKIK

-614 ALIDEIPSNAFN
+614 ALIDEIPSNAFS

-638 TLKKIGSYAFQNTSL
+638 TLKKIGSFAFQGTAL
-653 TSVNIPDNVETIENN
+653 TSVNIPDNVETIKEC
-668 AFGRVKR
+668 AFSQVRQ

-681 PDNLTALGGSAF
+681 PDSLTSLGNYAF
-693 EYCRNLRAV
+693 AECRSLRTV
-702 KIPSKIKV
+702 KIPTKLKTIPDY
-710 ITWYAFRDCSSLQS
+710 TFQNCRSLQS

-729 SITGFGNESF
+729 SITAFEDYSF
-739 AGCDLREITLPKS
+739 DNCDLREITLPKS
-752 TTAVGNHAFEGNAN
+752 TTWVGGSAFKGNAN
-766 LSKVTFNE
+766 LSKVTLNE
-774 GLIYIGES
+774 GLVDIWTY

-798 RNIYNSA
+798 RNIYSNA
-805 FAGCRNLRQ
+805 FRDCTNLRQ
-814 IYLNE
+814 INLNE

-824 EMYALANNK
+824 ESGALANNK

-844 YCAGGAFD
+844 YCAGGAFY

-871 NGCPL
+871 GNCPL
-876 TSADLTKAI
+876 SGTDLTKAV
-885 LYVPVWSLAEYQLAT
+885 LYVPVWSLSEYQLAT

-927 LRDELDP
+927 LRDELAP

-946 NQITDSQGNTDYQH
+946 NQITDSQNNSDYQH

-976 SMVLSPYAK
+976 SMVLAPYAK
-985 YSYKQNY
+985 YAYEGGGYNY
-992 YYNENYRHLR
+992 YNDYRYLR

-1188 EAFFVQRPVDQESIT
+1188 EAFFVQRPVDQENIT

-1231 AAYDSNT
+1231 AAYDSNA

-1310 GQALL
+1310 GQARL

-1372 FDAVATG
+1372 FDVVATG
-1379 INAATV
+1379 INAVTT

-1412 KGGKKG
+1412 KGGKKV